1 MKRILISAAL
11 LAATTSA
18 LQAHTLDGIVKD
30 NKTGEPLIGTV
41 IRVKELPNVSTT
53 TGLDGTFTLHEL
65 PDKGKFTI
73 IVTYMS
79 YKTKEMVVDLAKD
92 YSKGGKDGKDGQF
105 TIAMDEDT
113 KQLGEVVVTGH
124 REYRSDRSAVETV
137 KNAGNVLNVMSQQ
150 SIQLSPDV
158 NVASVL
164 QRVSGVTMERDASG
178 EASYAILR
186 GMDKRYNYTLVNGV
200 KIPSP
205 DDKNRYIPLNIFPSD
220 LMDRLVVS
228 KSLTADMEGD
238 AAGGVVD
245 MVMKDAPSRF
255 QLQANAAIG
264 ATDYFW
270 KDGRNY
276 LTSNRSDY
284 THKAPYEAFG
294 SEYKAQMGSS
304 KDGSSQIGDF
314 KAGPTQLKSYSNPA
328 PNFIGGL
335 SIGNRF
341 WNDRLGVM
349 LAGSI
354 QNTFRGTER
363 TYNSVKMASGEQAM
377 YISNLHH
384 RYYSIHDLTAG
395 AHAKIDLTL
404 GNQLMPGAHKLEWYN
419 MYVRTNSKG
428 IRYNNGI
435 STEYIGADSY
445 TQDDEVRSTS
455 ITQTIFATNLKG
467 THHLSKDFTIDWSGI
482 FSQAKEEDPDRTYVT
497 LTNTVSTSSADVTA
511 SSDGSSDVDAVGG
524 SIWDTNKNIVKTL
537 PKSMER
543 RYQHNKDTDWAGY
556 INLSYDTHFANGVD
570 ALWKA
575 GAQYRCKERS
585 NRYYSY
591 IFNPADISQQL
602 NGNGLDQFAA
612 IDWVCKTPYS
622 QASQL
627 NYDSKEHIGG
637 AYAMV
642 TFRSNLGELNAG
654 FRAEH
659 TNQIYTMLQHF
670 RNMGQVGEQS
680 YWDYLPSASIK
691 WTPTKKM
698 NVRLSYYRS
707 INRPG
712 FYEIVPYQIQGE
724 EYQEKGN
731 PNLKRARI
739 DNIDL
744 RWEWFPSATEQV
756 LAGVFYKYLKDP
768 IEQVFVTSDGKI
780 GAGTDAYYLPD
791 NLGNAK
797 NMGFEIDV
805 IKYIRHFGLKANYT
819 YTHSEI
825 TTSKRE
831 YQEGSAEYKTGVTQT
846 RPLVN
851 QAPHTANLSLLYK
864 DTSHGWNAQLAA
876 SYTGTKLALVSPFK
890 DADQWDKAMFG
901 LDLSAEKQ
909 FKNGFSVFLK
919 ANNLLDAKRERFL
932 KTVNKSN
939 LEYEGQKSDKTI
951 VGTYQYG
958 RTFLLGVRYKL

>member
-1 MKRILISAAL
+1 MKRFLLSAAL
-11 LAATTSA
+11 LAAATSA
-18 LQAHTLDGIVKD
+18 IQAHTLDGIVKD

-73 IVTYMS
+73 IVSYMS
-79 YKTKEMVVDLAKD
+79 YKTREMVVDVAK
-92 YSKGGKDGKDGQF
+92 KDKVD
-105 TIAMDEDT
+105 IPMDEDL

-124 REYRSDRSAVETV
+124 REYRSDRSAIETV

-255 QLQANAAIG
+255 QIQANAAIG
-264 ATDYFW
+264 ASDYFW
-270 KDGRNY
+270 KDGRDY

-284 THKAPYEAFG
+284 TKKSPYEAFG
-294 SEYKAQMGSS
+294 KDYKAQMS
-304 KDGSSQIGDF
+304 DF
-314 KAGPTQLKSYSNPA
+314 KNGPVQLKSHSLPA

-349 LAGSI
+349 LAGSV
-354 QNTFRGTER
+354 QNVFRGTER

-377 YISNLHH
+377 YISNLQH

-395 AHAKIDLTL
+395 AHAKFDLTL
-404 GNQLMPGAHKLEWYN
+404 PGHKLEWYN

-428 IRYNNGI
+428 TRYNN
-435 STEYIGADSY
+435 SVNTEYIGADSY
-445 TQDDEVRSTS
+445 TQDDEVRSLST
-455 ITQTIFATNLKG
+455 TQSIFATNLKG
-467 THHLSKDFTIDWSGI
+467 THHLTKDFTIDWSGV

-497 LTNTVSTSSADVTA
+497 LTNTVSRKAENGGDVV
-511 SSDGSSDVDAVGG
+511 SG
-524 SIWDTNKNIVKTL
+524 SIWEGDKNITKTL
-537 PKSMER
+537 PKSAER
-543 RYQHNKDTDWAGY
+543 RFQHNKDTDWAGY
-556 INLSYDTHFANGVD
+556 INLSYDTRFANDVE

-575 GAQYRCKERS
+575 GAQYRRKERS

-591 IFNPADISQQL
+591 IFNPADISQRL
-602 NGNGLDQFAA
+602 DGNGIDQYAN

-642 TFRSNLGELNAG
+642 TLKSEVGELNAG

-691 WTPTKKM
+691 WTPTRKM

-744 RWEWFPSATEQV
+744 RWEWFPSKTEQI
-756 LAGVFYKYLKDP
+756 LAGVFYKYLKYP

-780 GAGTDAYYLPD
+780 GAGTDAYYMPD
-791 NLGNAK
+791 NLGNAR

-805 IKYIRHFGLKANYT
+805 IKYIRHFGVKANYT

-831 YQEGSAEYKTGVTQT
+831 YKEGSAEYKTGVTQT

-851 QAPHTANLSLLYK
+851 QAPHTANISLLYK
-864 DTSHGWNAQLAA
+864 DTENGWNAQLA
-876 SYTGTKLALVSPFK
+876 SSFTGTKLALVSPFK

-909 FKNGFSVFLK
+909 FKNGISIFFK
-919 ANNLLDAKRERFL
+919 ANNLLDAKRERYL

>member
-1 MKRILISAAL
+1 MSAAL
-11 LAATTSA
+11 LAASA
-18 LQAHTLDGIVKD
+18 TAIQAHTLDGIVKD

-41 IRVKELPNVSTT
+41 VRVKELPNVGTT
-53 TGLDGTFTLHEL
+53 TGLDGSFTLHEL
-65 PDKGKFTI
+65 PDKGKYTLVVSF
-73 IVTYMS
+73 MA
-79 YKTKEMVVDLAKD
+79 YKTKEIVVDVANDDKVD
-92 YSKGGKDGKDGQF
+92 
-105 TIAMDEDT
+105 IPMDEDL
-113 KQLGEVVVTGH
+113 KQLGEVVVTGR
-124 REYRSDRSAVETV
+124 REYRSDRSAVESV

-245 MVMKDAPSRF
+245 MVMKDAPSCF

-264 ATDYFW
+264 TTDYFW
-270 KDGRNY
+270 KDGRDY

-284 THKAPYEAFG
+284 TKKAPYEAFG
-294 SEYKAQMGSS
+294 SEYKASIS
-304 KDGSSQIGDF
+304 DF
-314 KAGPTQLKSYSNPA
+314 KNGPVQLKNHPMPA

-335 SIGNRF
+335 SVGNRF

-377 YISNLHH
+377 YISKLNH
-384 RYYSIHDLTAG
+384 RYYSIHDLTTG
-395 AHAKIDLTL
+395 VHAKVDLTL
-404 GNQLMPGAHKLEWYN
+404 PKHKIEWYN

-428 IRYNNGI
+428 VRYNNSIG
-435 STEYIGADSY
+435 TEYIGANSY
-445 TQDDEVRSTS
+445 TQDDEIRSLST
-455 ITQTIFATNLKG
+455 TQSIFATNLKG
-467 THHLSKDFTIDWSGI
+467 THHLTKNFTLDWSGI

-497 LTNTVSTSSADVTA
+497 LSNSVSTEANADGNIL
-511 SSDGSSDVDAVGG
+511 SGNL
-524 SIWDTNKNIVKTL
+524 WDTNKNITKTF
-537 PKSMER
+537 PKDAER
-543 RYQHNKDTDWAGY
+543 RFQHNKDTDWAGY
-556 INLSYDTHFANGVD
+556 INLTYDTHFANDVE

-575 GAQYRCKERS
+575 GAQYRRKERS

-591 IFNPADISQQL
+591 IFSPADNAQDL
-602 NGNGLDQFAA
+602 DGNGLEQFDNV
-612 IDWVCKTPYS
+612 DWVCKTPYS

-627 NYDSKEHIGG
+627 NYNSKEHIGG
-637 AYAMV
+637 AYTMV
-642 TFRSNLGELNAG
+642 TLKTKLGELIAG

-670 RNMGQVGEQS
+670 RNMGQTGEQS
-680 YWDYLPSASIK
+680 YWDYLPSASLK

-698 NVRLSYYRS
+698 NIRLSYYRS

-712 FYEIVPYQIQGE
+712 FYEIVPYQIMGE

-744 RWEWFPSATEQV
+744 RWEWFPSKTEQI

-780 GAGTDAYYLPD
+780 GAGTDAYYMPD

-805 IKYIRHFGLKANYT
+805 IKYIRHFGIKANYT
-819 YTHSEI
+819 YTYSKI

-831 YQEGSAEYKTGVTQT
+831 YKEGSAEYKSGVTQS

-851 QAPHTANLSLLYK
+851 QAPHTANISLLYK
-864 DTSHGWNAQLAA
+864 DTENGWNAQLA
-876 SYTGTKLALVSPFK
+876 SSFTGAKLALVSPFK

-909 FKNGFSVFLK
+909 FKNGFSIFFK
-919 ANNLLDAKRERFL
+919 ANNLLDAKRERYL
-932 KTVNKSN
+932 KTVNESNLQYADQKSN
-939 LEYEGQKSDKTI
+939 KTI
-951 VGTYQYG
+951 IGTYKYG

>member
-1 MKRILISAAL
+1 MKRFLLSAAL
-11 LAATTSA
+11 LAAATSA
-18 LQAHTLDGIVKD
+18 IQAHTLDGIVKD

-73 IVTYMS
+73 IVSYMS
-79 YKTKEMVVDLAKD
+79 YKTREMVVDVAKKNKVD
-92 YSKGGKDGKDGQF
+92 
-105 TIAMDEDT
+105 IPMDEDQ

-124 REYRSDRSAVETV
+124 REYRSDRSAIETV

-255 QLQANAAIG
+255 QIQANAAIG
-264 ATDYFW
+264 ASDYFW
-270 KDGRNY
+270 KDGRDY

-284 THKAPYEAFG
+284 TKKSPYEAFG
-294 SEYKAQMGSS
+294 KDYKAQMS
-304 KDGSSQIGDF
+304 DF
-314 KAGPTQLKSYSNPA
+314 KNGPVQLKSHSLPA

-349 LAGSI
+349 LAGSV
-354 QNTFRGTER
+354 QNVFRGTER

-377 YISNLHH
+377 YISNLQH
-384 RYYSIHDLTAG
+384 RYYSIHDLTTG

-404 GNQLMPGAHKLEWYN
+404 PGHKLEWYN

-428 IRYNNGI
+428 IRYNN
-435 STEYIGADSY
+435 SVNTEYIGADSY
-445 TQDDEVRSTS
+445 TQDDEVRSLST
-455 ITQTIFATNLKG
+455 TQSIFATNLKG
-467 THHLSKDFTIDWSGI
+467 THHLTKDFTIDWSGV

-497 LTNTVSTSSADVTA
+497 LTNTVSRKAEN
-511 SSDGSSDVDAVGG
+511 GGDAVSG
-524 SIWDTNKNIVKTL
+524 SILEGDILDGDIWEGDKNITKTL
-537 PKSMER
+537 PKSAER
-543 RYQHNKDTDWAGY
+543 RFQHNKDTDWAGY
-556 INLSYDTHFANGVD
+556 INLSYDTHFANSVE

-575 GAQYRCKERS
+575 GAQYRRKERS

-591 IFNPADISQQL
+591 IFNPAYISQRL
-602 NGNGLDQFAA
+602 DGNGIDQFAH
-612 IDWVCKTPYS
+612 IDWICKTPYS

-642 TFRSNLGELNAG
+642 TLKSEVGELNAG

-691 WTPTKKM
+691 WTPTRKM

-744 RWEWFPSATEQV
+744 RWEWFPSKTEQI

-780 GAGTDAYYLPD
+780 GAGTDAYYMPD

-805 IKYIRHFGLKANYT
+805 IKYIRHFGVKANYT

-851 QAPHTANLSLLYK
+851 QAPHTANISLLYK
-864 DTSHGWNAQLAA
+864 DTEHGWDAQLA
-876 SYTGTKLALVSPFK
+876 SSFTGTKLALVSPFK

-909 FKNGFSVFLK
+909 FKNGISIFFK
-919 ANNLLDAKRERFL
+919 ANNLLDAKRERYL

>member
-1 MKRILISAAL
+1 MKRFLFTAAL
-11 LAATTSA
+11 LTVATSA
-18 LQAHTLDGIVKD
+18 ITAHTLNGIVKD
-30 NKTGEPLIGTV
+30 HKTSEPLIGTV
-41 IRVKELPNVSTT
+41 IRVKELPSVSTT
-53 TGLDGTFTLHEL
+53 TGLDGTFTLREL
-65 PDKGKFTI
+65 PDRGRYTL
-73 IVTYMS
+73 VVSYMA
-79 YKTKEMVVDLAKD
+79 YKTREMVVDVAKD
-92 YSKGGKDGKDGQF
+92 YDKGSEKGKEGQLI
-105 TIAMDEDT
+105 IALDEDLQ
-113 KQLGEVVVTGH
+113 QLGEVVVTGR

-137 KNAGNVLNVMSQQ
+137 KNAASVLNVMSQQ

-205 DDKNRYIPLNIFPSD
+205 DDKNRYVPLNIFPSD

-245 MVMKDAPSRF
+245 MVMKDAPARF
-255 QLQANAAIG
+255 QLQANAAMG
-264 ATDYFW
+264 MSDYFW
-270 KDGRNY
+270 SGARDY
-276 LTSNRSDY
+276 LTTNRSDY
-284 THKAPYEAFG
+284 THRSPYEAFG
-294 SEYKAQMGSS
+294 SDYKASAS
-304 KDGSSQIGDF
+304 DF
-314 KAGPTQLKSYSNPA
+314 RNGPVQLKSHATPA

-335 SIGNRF
+335 SVGDRF
-341 WNDRLGVM
+341 WNNRIGVM
-349 LAGSI
+349 LAGSV

-377 YISNLHH
+377 YISTLNH
-384 RYYSIHDLTAG
+384 RYYSVHDFTAG
-395 AHAKIDLTL
+395 LHAKLDLSL
-404 GNQLMPGAHKLEWYN
+404 SNHKLEWYN

-428 IRYNNGI
+428 VRYNNGVN
-435 STEYIGADSY
+435 TEYISADSY
-445 TQDDEVRSTS
+445 TQDDELRSIS
-455 ITQTIFATNLKG
+455 STQSIFATNLKG
-467 THHLSKDFTIDWSGI
+467 THRLTDRFTVDWSGV
-482 FSQAKEEDPDRTYVT
+482 FSQARAEDPDRTYVT
-497 LTNTVSTSSADVTA
+497 LTNTVDRSAGA
-511 SSDGSSDVDAVGG
+511 EGDAVSGD
-524 SIWDTNKNIVKTL
+524 IWSQEKNILKTL
-537 PKSMER
+537 PKSAER
-543 RYQHNKDTDWAGY
+543 RFQHNKDTDWAGY
-556 INLSYDTHFANGVD
+556 INLAYDTRFGDKLD
-570 ALWKA
+570 ALWKV
-575 GAQYRCKERS
+575 GAQYRRKERS

-591 IFNPADISQQL
+591 VFNPADISQQL
-602 NGNGLDQFAA
+602 DGNGYEQFANV
-612 IDWVCKTPYS
+612 DWVCKTPYS

-637 AYAMV
+637 VYAMA
-642 TFRSNLGELNAG
+642 TLSSALGELNVG
-654 FRAEH
+654 LRAEH

-680 YWDYLPSASIK
+680 YWDYLPSASVK

-731 PNLKRARI
+731 PKLKRARI

-744 RWEWFPSATEQV
+744 RWEWFPSSTEQI
-756 LAGVFYKYLKDP
+756 LAGVFYKYLKNP

-780 GAGTDAYYLPD
+780 GAGTDAYYMPA

-805 IKYIRHFGLKANYT
+805 IKYIRHFGVKANYT

-825 TTSKRE
+825 TTSKRQ
-831 YQEGSAEYKTGVTQT
+831 YKEGSAEYKTGVTQT

-864 DTSHGWNAQLAA
+864 DTEHGWNAQLAA
-876 SYTGTKLALVSPFK
+876 SFTGTKLALVSPFK

-901 LDLSAEKQ
+901 LDFSAEKK
-909 FKNGFSVFLK
+909 FNNGISLFFK
-919 ANNLLDAKRERFL
+919 ANNLLDAKRERYL
-932 KTVNKSN
+932 KTVNQSN

-951 VGTYQYG
+951 VGTYRYG

>member
-1 MKRILISAAL
+1 MKRFLFTAAL
-11 LAATTSA
+11 LMAATSA
-18 LQAHTLDGIVKD
+18 ITAHTLDGIVKD
-30 NKTGEPLIGTV
+30 HKTGELLIGTV
-41 IRVKELPNVSTT
+41 IRVKELPSVSTT
-53 TGLDGTFTLHEL
+53 TGLDGTFTLREL
-65 PDKGKFTI
+65 PDRGRYTL
-73 IVTYMS
+73 VVSYMA
-79 YKTKEMVVDLAKD
+79 YKTREMVVDVAKD
-92 YSKGGKDGKDGQF
+92 YDKGSEKGKDGQLI
-105 TIAMDEDT
+105 IALDEDLQ
-113 KQLGEVVVTGH
+113 QLGEVVVTGR

-137 KNAGNVLNVMSQQ
+137 KNAASVLNVMSQQ

-164 QRVSGVTMERDASG
+164 QRVSGVTMEHDASG

-205 DDKNRYIPLNIFPSD
+205 DDKNRYVPLNIFPSD

-245 MVMKDAPSRF
+245 MVMKDAPTRF
-255 QLQANAAIG
+255 QLQANAAVG
-264 ATDYFW
+264 MSDYFW
-270 KDGRNY
+270 SGASDY
-276 LTSNRSDY
+276 LTTNRSDY
-284 THKAPYEAFG
+284 THRSPYEAFG
-294 SEYKAQMGSS
+294 SDYKASAS
-304 KDGSSQIGDF
+304 DF
-314 KAGPTQLKSYSNPA
+314 SNGPVQLKSHATPA

-335 SIGNRF
+335 SVGDRF
-341 WNDRLGVM
+341 WNNRIGVM
-349 LAGSI
+349 LAGSV

-377 YISNLHH
+377 YISTLNH
-384 RYYSIHDLTAG
+384 RYYSIHDFTAG
-395 AHAKIDLTL
+395 LHAKLDLSL
-404 GNQLMPGAHKLEWYN
+404 SNHKIEWYN
-419 MYVRTNSKG
+419 MYVHTNSKG
-428 IRYNNGI
+428 VRYNNGVN
-435 STEYIGADSY
+435 TEYISADSY
-445 TQDDEVRSTS
+445 TQDDELRSTS
-455 ITQTIFATNLKG
+455 STQSIFATNLKG
-467 THHLSKDFTIDWSGI
+467 THRLTDRFTVDWSGV
-482 FSQAKEEDPDRTYVT
+482 FSQARAEDPDRTYVT
-497 LTNTVSTSSADVTA
+497 LTNTVGRSAGA
-511 SSDGSSDVDAVGG
+511 EGDAVSGD
-524 SIWDTNKNIVKTL
+524 IWSQEKNILKTL
-537 PKSMER
+537 PKSAER
-543 RYQHNKDTDWAGY
+543 RFQHNKDTDWAGY
-556 INLSYDTHFANGVD
+556 INLAYDTRFGDKLD
-570 ALWKA
+570 ALWKV
-575 GAQYRCKERS
+575 GAQYRRKERS

-591 IFNPADISQQL
+591 VFNPADISQQL
-602 NGNGLDQFAA
+602 DGNGYEQFANV
-612 IDWVCKTPYS
+612 DWVCKTPYS

-637 AYAMV
+637 VYAMA
-642 TFRSNLGELNAG
+642 TLSSALGELNVG
-654 FRAEH
+654 LRAEH

-680 YWDYLPSASIK
+680 YWDYLPSASVK

-731 PNLKRARI
+731 PELKRARI

-744 RWEWFPSATEQV
+744 RWEWFPSSTEQI
-756 LAGVFYKYLKDP
+756 LAGVFYKYLKNP

-780 GAGTDAYYLPD
+780 GAGTDAYYMPA

-805 IKYIRHFGLKANYT
+805 IKYIRHFGVKANYT

-825 TTSKRE
+825 TTSKRQ
-831 YQEGSAEYKTGVTQT
+831 YKEGSAEYKTGVTQT

-864 DTSHGWNAQLAA
+864 DTEHGWNAQLAA
-876 SYTGTKLALVSPFK
+876 SFTGTKLALVSPFK

-901 LDLSAEKQ
+901 LDFSAEKK
-909 FKNGFSVFLK
+909 FHNGISLFFK
-919 ANNLLDAKRERFL
+919 ANNLLDAKRERYL
-932 KTVNKSN
+932 KTVNQSN

-951 VGTYQYG
+951 VGTYRYG

>member
-1 MKRILISAAL
+1 MKQFLLSAAL
-11 LAATTSA
+11 IAVSTTVAT
-18 LQAHTLDGIVKD
+18 AHTLDGIVKD
-30 NKTGEPLIGTV
+30 NRTGEPLIGSV
-41 IRVKELPNVSTT
+41 IEVKELPSVKTT
-53 TGLDGTFTLHEL
+53 TGLDGSFTLHEL
-65 PDKGKFTI
+65 PDKGRYTLVVRYI
-73 IVTYMS
+73 S
-79 YKTKEMVVDLAKD
+79 YKTREIPVDVSD
-92 YSKGGKDGKDGQF
+92 KGIVNI
-105 TIAMDEDT
+105 TLDEDSHE
-113 KQLGEVVVTGH
+113 LGEVVIKGH
-124 REYRSDRSAVETV
+124 KEYHSDRSAIDMEKT
-137 KNAGNVLNVMSQQ
+137 AGNVLNVMSQQ

-245 MVMKDAPSRF
+245 MVMKDAPSHF
-255 QLQANAAIG
+255 QIQANAAVG
-264 ATDYFW
+264 ASDYFW
-270 KDGRNY
+270 KDSRDY

-284 THKAPYEAFG
+284 THKAPYEVNG
-294 SEYKAQMGSS
+294 PEYKATTS
-304 KDGSSQIGDF
+304 DF
-314 KAGPTQLKSYSNPA
+314 ASGPTQISRHSMPA
-328 PNFIGGL
+328 PNFVGGL

-341 WNDRLGVM
+341 WKDRIGVM

-377 YISNLHH
+377 YIYSLQH

-395 AHAKIDLTL
+395 VHAKVDL
-404 GNQLMPGAHKLEWYN
+404 QLENNKFEWYN

-428 IRYNNGI
+428 VRYNN
-435 STEYIGADSY
+435 SVNTEYISSDSY
-445 TQDDEVRSTS
+445 TQDDETRSLS
-455 ITQTIFATNLKG
+455 QTQSIFATHIKG
-467 THHLSKDFTIDWSGI
+467 THHLTKDFTVDWAGI
-482 FSQAKEEDPDRTYVT
+482 FSQAKSEDPDRVYLS
-497 LTNTVSTSSADVTA
+497 LTNTIQSAEGV
-511 SSDGSSDVDAVGG
+511 DGSLWSG
-524 SIWDTNKNIVKTL
+524 NKNILKTM
-537 PKSMER
+537 PKNMER
-543 RYQHNKDTDWAGY
+543 RFQHNTDKDWAGY
-556 INLSYDTHFANGVD
+556 INLTYNTQLGNDIN

-575 GAQYRCKERS
+575 GAQYRRKERG

-591 IFNPADISQQL
+591 NFTPTDISQKL
-602 NGNGLDQFAA
+602 DGNGFDQFAA
-612 IDWVCKTPYS
+612 IDWTCKTPYS

-627 NYDSKEHIGG
+627 NYDSKEHIGA
-637 AYAMV
+637 AYIM
-642 TFRSNLGELNAG
+642 TTLKSRWGELNAG
-654 FRAEH
+654 LRAEH
-659 TNQIYTMLQHF
+659 TNQIYTMLQKF

-680 YWDYLPSASIK
+680 YWDWLPSASLK

-712 FYEIVPYQIQGE
+712 FYEIVPYQIMGE

-739 DNIDL
+739 DNVDL

-756 LAGVFYKYLKDP
+756 LVGVFYKYLQDP
-768 IEQVFVTSDGKI
+768 IEQVFVAADGKLGS
-780 GAGTDAYYLPD
+780 GADAYYMPD

-797 NMGFEIDV
+797 NYGFEIDV
-805 IKYIRHFGLKANYT
+805 VKYIRHFGIKANYT
-819 YTHSEI
+819 YTHSRI

-831 YQEGSAEYKTGVTQT
+831 YKEGSAEYKTGVTQS

-864 DTSHGWNAQLAA
+864 DTNYGWNAQLAA

-901 LDLSAEKQ
+901 LDFSMEKK
-909 FKNGFSVFLK
+909 FPCGVSVFLK
-919 ANNLLDAKRERFL
+919 ANNLLDAKRERYL
-932 KTVNKSN
+932 KTVNQSN
-939 LEYEGQKSDKTI
+939 IEYEGQSSDKTI
-951 VGTYQYG
+951 VGTYKYG
-958 RTFLLGVRYKL
+958 RTYLVGVRVKI

>member
-1 MKRILISAAL
+1 MKQFLLSATLIAVSTTV
-11 LAATTSA
+11 AT
-18 LQAHTLDGIVKD
+18 AHTLDGIVKD
-30 NKTGEPLIGTV
+30 NRTGEPLIGSV
-41 IRVKELPNVSTT
+41 IEVKELPSVKTT
-53 TGLDGTFTLHEL
+53 TGLDGSFTLHEL
-65 PDKGKFTI
+65 PDKGRYTLVVRYI
-73 IVTYMS
+73 S
-79 YKTKEMVVDLAKD
+79 YKTREIPVDVSD
-92 YSKGGKDGKDGQF
+92 KGIVNI
-105 TIAMDEDT
+105 TLDEDSHE
-113 KQLGEVVVTGH
+113 LGEVVIKGH
-124 REYRSDRSAVETV
+124 KEYHSDRSAIDMEKT
-137 KNAGNVLNVMSQQ
+137 ADNVLNVMSQQ

-158 NVASVL
+158 NVATVL

-245 MVMKDAPSRF
+245 MVMKDAPSHF
-255 QLQANAAIG
+255 QIQANAALG
-264 ATDYFW
+264 ASDYFW
-270 KDGRNY
+270 KDSRDY

-284 THKAPYEAFG
+284 THKAPYEVNG
-294 SEYKAQMGSS
+294 PEYKATTS
-304 KDGSSQIGDF
+304 DF
-314 KAGPTQLKSYSNPA
+314 ASGPTQISRHSMPA
-328 PNFIGGL
+328 PNFVGGL

-341 WNDRLGVM
+341 WKDRIGVM

-377 YISNLHH
+377 YIYSLQH

-395 AHAKIDLTL
+395 VHAKVDL
-404 GNQLMPGAHKLEWYN
+404 QLENNKFEWYN

-428 IRYNNGI
+428 VRYNN
-435 STEYIGADSY
+435 SVNTEYISSDSY
-445 TQDDEVRSTS
+445 TQDDETRSLS
-455 ITQTIFATNLKG
+455 QTQSIFATHIKG
-467 THHLSKDFTIDWSGI
+467 THHLTKDFTVDWAGI
-482 FSQAKEEDPDRTYVT
+482 FSQAKSEDPDRVYLS
-497 LTNTVSTSSADVTA
+497 LTNTIQSAEGV
-511 SSDGSSDVDAVGG
+511 DGSLWSG
-524 SIWDTNKNIVKTL
+524 NKNILKTM
-537 PKSMER
+537 PKNMER
-543 RYQHNKDTDWAGY
+543 RFQHNTDKDWAGY
-556 INLSYDTHFANGVD
+556 INLTYNTQLGNDIN

-575 GAQYRCKERS
+575 GAQYRRKERG
-585 NRYYSY
+585 NRFYSY
-591 IFNPADISQQL
+591 NFTPTDISQKL
-602 NGNGLDQFAA
+602 DGNGFDQFAA
-612 IDWVCKTPYS
+612 IDWTCKTPYS

-627 NYDSKEHIGG
+627 NYDSKEHIGA
-637 AYAMV
+637 AYIM
-642 TFRSNLGELNAG
+642 TTLKSRWGELNAG
-654 FRAEH
+654 LRAEH
-659 TNQIYTMLQHF
+659 TNQIYTMLQKF

-680 YWDYLPSASIK
+680 YWDWLPSASLK

-712 FYEIVPYQIQGE
+712 FYEIVPYQIMGE

-739 DNIDL
+739 DNVDL

-756 LAGVFYKYLKDP
+756 LAGVFYKYLQDP
-768 IEQVFVTSDGKI
+768 IEQVFVAADGKLGS
-780 GAGTDAYYLPD
+780 GADAYYMPD

-797 NMGFEIDV
+797 NYGFEIDV
-805 IKYIRHFGLKANYT
+805 VKYIRHFGIKANYT
-819 YTHSEI
+819 YTHSTI
-825 TTSKRE
+825 TTTKRE
-831 YQEGSAEYKTGVTQT
+831 YKEGSAEYKTGVTQT

-864 DTSHGWNAQLAA
+864 DTNYGWNAQLAA

-901 LDLSAEKQ
+901 LDFSMEKK
-909 FKNGFSVFLK
+909 FTCGVSVFLK
-919 ANNLLDAKRERFL
+919 ANNLLDAKRERYL
-932 KTVNKSN
+932 KTVNHSN
-939 LEYEGQKSDKTI
+939 LEYEGQSSDKTI
-951 VGTYQYG
+951 VGTYKYG
-958 RTFLLGVRYKL
+958 RTYLVGVRVKI

>member
-1 MKRILISAAL
+1 MKQFLLSAAL
-11 LAATTSA
+11 IAVSTTVAT
-18 LQAHTLDGIVKD
+18 AHTLDGIVKD
-30 NKTGEPLIGTV
+30 NRTGEPLIGSV
-41 IRVKELPNVSTT
+41 IEVKELPSVKTT
-53 TGLDGTFTLHEL
+53 TGLDGSFTLHEL
-65 PDKGKFTI
+65 PDKGRYTLVVRYI
-73 IVTYMS
+73 S
-79 YKTKEMVVDLAKD
+79 YKTREIPVDVSD
-92 YSKGGKDGKDGQF
+92 KGIVNI
-105 TIAMDEDT
+105 TLDEDSHE
-113 KQLGEVVVTGH
+113 LGEVVIKGH
-124 REYRSDRSAVETV
+124 KEYHSDRSAIDMEKT
-137 KNAGNVLNVMSQQ
+137 AGNVLNVMSQQ

-158 NVASVL
+158 NVATVL

-245 MVMKDAPSRF
+245 MVMKDAPSHF
-255 QLQANAAIG
+255 QIQANAAVG
-264 ATDYFW
+264 ASDYFW
-270 KDGRNY
+270 KDSRDY

-284 THKAPYEAFG
+284 THKAPYEVNG
-294 SEYKAQMGSS
+294 PEYKATTS
-304 KDGSSQIGDF
+304 DF
-314 KAGPTQLKSYSNPA
+314 ASGPTQISRHSMPA
-328 PNFIGGL
+328 PNFVGGL

-341 WNDRLGVM
+341 WKDRIGMM

-377 YISNLHH
+377 YIYSLQH

-395 AHAKIDLTL
+395 VHAKVDL
-404 GNQLMPGAHKLEWYN
+404 QLENNKFEWYN

-428 IRYNNGI
+428 VRYNN
-435 STEYIGADSY
+435 SVNTEYISSDSY
-445 TQDDEVRSTS
+445 TQDDETRSLS
-455 ITQTIFATNLKG
+455 QTQSIFATHIKG
-467 THHLSKDFTIDWSGI
+467 THHLTKDFTVDWAGI
-482 FSQAKEEDPDRTYVT
+482 FSQAKSEDPDRVYLS
-497 LTNTVSTSSADVTA
+497 LTNTIHSAEGV
-511 SSDGSSDVDAVGG
+511 DGSLWSG
-524 SIWDTNKNIVKTL
+524 NKNILKTM
-537 PKSMER
+537 PKNMER
-543 RYQHNKDTDWAGY
+543 RFQHNTDKDWAGY
-556 INLSYDTHFANGVD
+556 INLAYNSQLGNNIN
-570 ALWKA
+570 ALWKT
-575 GAQYRCKERS
+575 GAQYRRKERG

-591 IFNPADISQQL
+591 NFTPTDISQKL
-602 NGNGLDQFAA
+602 DGNGFDQFAA
-612 IDWVCKTPYS
+612 IDWTCKTPYS

-627 NYDSKEHIGG
+627 NYDSKEHIGA
-637 AYAMV
+637 AYIM
-642 TFRSNLGELNAG
+642 TTLKSRWGELNAG
-654 FRAEH
+654 LRAEH
-659 TNQIYTMLQHF
+659 TNQIYTMLQKF

-680 YWDYLPSASIK
+680 YWDWLPSASLK

-712 FYEIVPYQIQGE
+712 FYEIVPYQIMGE

-739 DNIDL
+739 DNVDL

-756 LAGVFYKYLKDP
+756 LAGVFYKYLQDP
-768 IEQVFVTSDGKI
+768 IEQVFVAADGKLGS
-780 GAGTDAYYLPD
+780 GADAYYMPD

-797 NMGFEIDV
+797 NYGFEIDV
-805 IKYIRHFGLKANYT
+805 VKYIRHFGIKANYT
-819 YTHSEI
+819 YTHSTI
-825 TTSKRE
+825 TTTKRE
-831 YQEGSAEYKTGVTQT
+831 YKEGSAEYKTGVTQT

-864 DTSHGWNAQLAA
+864 DTNYGWNAQLAA

-901 LDLSAEKQ
+901 LDFSMEKK
-909 FKNGFSVFLK
+909 FPCGVSVFLK
-919 ANNLLDAKRERFL
+919 ANNLLDAKRERYL
-932 KTVNKSN
+932 KTVNHSN
-939 LEYEGQKSDKTI
+939 LEYEGQSSDKTI
-951 VGTYQYG
+951 VGTYKYG
-958 RTFLLGVRYKL
+958 RTYLVGVRVKI

>member
-1 MKRILISAAL
+1 MKRLFMSAAL
-11 LAATTSA
+11 LAASA
-18 LQAHTLDGIVKD
+18 TAIQAHTLDGIVKD

-41 IRVKELPNVSTT
+41 VRVKELPNVGTT
-53 TGLDGTFTLHEL
+53 TGLDGSFTLHEL
-65 PDKGKFTI
+65 PDKGKYTLVVSF
-73 IVTYMS
+73 MA
-79 YKTKEMVVDLAKD
+79 YKTKEIVVDVANDDKVD
-92 YSKGGKDGKDGQF
+92 
-105 TIAMDEDT
+105 IPMDEDL
-113 KQLGEVVVTGH
+113 KQLGEVVVTGR
-124 REYRSDRSAVETV
+124 REYRSDHSAVESV

-186 GMDKRYNYTLVNGV
+186 GMDKRYNYTLVNGI

-228 KSLTADMEGD
+228 KSLTPDMEGD

-264 ATDYFW
+264 TTDYFW
-270 KDGRNY
+270 KDGRDY

-284 THKAPYEAFG
+284 TKKAPYEAFG
-294 SEYKAQMGSS
+294 SEYKASMS
-304 KDGSSQIGDF
+304 DF
-314 KAGPTQLKSYSNPA
+314 KNGSMQLKSHSMPA

-335 SIGNRF
+335 SVGNRF

-377 YISNLHH
+377 YISKLNH
-384 RYYSIHDLTAG
+384 RYYSIHDLTTG
-395 AHAKIDLTL
+395 VHAKVDLTL
-404 GNQLMPGAHKLEWYN
+404 PKHKIEWYN

-428 IRYNNGI
+428 VRYNNSIG
-435 STEYIGADSY
+435 TEYIGANSY
-445 TQDDEVRSTS
+445 TQDDEIRSLST
-455 ITQTIFATNLKG
+455 TQSIFATNLKG
-467 THHLSKDFTIDWSGI
+467 THHLTKNFTLDWSGI

-497 LTNTVSTSSADVTA
+497 LSNSVSTEADA
-511 SSDGSSDVDAVGG
+511 DGNILSGNL
-524 SIWDTNKNIVKTL
+524 WDSNKNITKTF
-537 PKSMER
+537 PKDAER
-543 RYQHNKDTDWAGY
+543 RFQHNKDTDWAGY
-556 INLSYDTHFANGVD
+556 INLTYDTHFANDVE

-575 GAQYRCKERS
+575 GAQYRRKERS

-591 IFNPADISQQL
+591 IFSPADNAQDL
-602 NGNGLDQFAA
+602 DGNGLEQFDNV
-612 IDWVCKTPYS
+612 DWVCKTPYS

-642 TFRSNLGELNAG
+642 TLKTKLGELIAG

-670 RNMGQVGEQS
+670 RNMGQTGEQS
-680 YWDYLPSASIK
+680 YWDYLPSASLK
-691 WTPTKKM
+691 WTPTKNM
-698 NVRLSYYRS
+698 NIRLSYYRS

-712 FYEIVPYQIQGE
+712 FYEIVPYQIMGE

-744 RWEWFPSATEQV
+744 RWEWFPSKTEQI

-780 GAGTDAYYLPD
+780 GAGTDAYYMPD

-805 IKYIRHFGLKANYT
+805 IKYIRHFGIKANYT
-819 YTHSEI
+819 YTYSKI

-831 YQEGSAEYKTGVTQT
+831 YKEGSAEYKSGVTQS

-851 QAPHTANLSLLYK
+851 QAPHTANISLLYK
-864 DTSHGWNAQLAA
+864 DTENGWNAQLA
-876 SYTGTKLALVSPFK
+876 SSFTGAKLALVSPFK

-901 LDLSAEKQ
+901 IDLSAEKQ
-909 FKNGFSVFLK
+909 FKNGFSIFFK
-919 ANNLLDAKRERFL
+919 ANNLLDAKRERYL
-932 KTVNKSN
+932 KTVNESN

>member
-1 MKRILISAAL
+1 M
-11 LAATTSA
+11 
-18 LQAHTLDGIVKD
+18 
-30 NKTGEPLIGTV
+30 
-41 IRVKELPNVSTT
+41 
-53 TGLDGTFTLHEL
+53 
-65 PDKGKFTI
+65 PDKGRYTLVVRYI
-73 IVTYMS
+73 S
-79 YKTKEMVVDLAKD
+79 YKTREIPVDVSD
-92 YSKGGKDGKDGQF
+92 KGIVNI
-105 TIAMDEDT
+105 TLDEDSHE
-113 KQLGEVVVTGH
+113 LGEVVIKGH
-124 REYRSDRSAVETV
+124 KEYHSDRSAIDMEKT
-137 KNAGNVLNVMSQQ
+137 AGNMLNVMSQQ

-158 NVASVL
+158 NVATVL

-205 DDKNRYIPLNIFPSD
+205 DDKNRYIPLNIFPSA

-238 AAGGVVD
+238 AVGGVVD
-245 MVMKDAPSRF
+245 MVMKDAPSHF
-255 QLQANAAIG
+255 KIQANAAVG
-264 ATDYFW
+264 ASDYFW
-270 KDGRNY
+270 KDSRDY

-284 THKAPYEAFG
+284 THKAPYEVNG
-294 SEYKAQMGSS
+294 PEYKATTS
-304 KDGSSQIGDF
+304 DF
-314 KAGPTQLKSYSNPA
+314 ASGPTQISRHSMPA
-328 PNFIGGL
+328 PNFVGGL

-341 WNDRLGVM
+341 WKDRIGVM

-377 YISNLHH
+377 YIYSLQH

-395 AHAKIDLTL
+395 VHAKVDL
-404 GNQLMPGAHKLEWYN
+404 QLENNKFEWYN

-428 IRYNNGI
+428 VRYNN
-435 STEYIGADSY
+435 SVNTEYISSDSY
-445 TQDDEVRSTS
+445 TQDDETRSLS
-455 ITQTIFATNLKG
+455 QTQSIFATHIKG
-467 THHLSKDFTIDWSGI
+467 THHLTKDFTVDWAGI
-482 FSQAKEEDPDRTYVT
+482 FSQAKSEDPDRVYLS
-497 LTNTVSTSSADVTA
+497 LTNTIQSADGV
-511 SSDGSSDVDAVGG
+511 DGSLWSG
-524 SIWDTNKNIVKTL
+524 NKNILKTM
-537 PKSMER
+537 PKNMER
-543 RYQHNKDTDWAGY
+543 RFQHNTDKDWAGY
-556 INLSYDTHFANGVD
+556 INLTYNTQLGNDIN

-575 GAQYRCKERS
+575 GVQYRRKERG

-591 IFNPADISQQL
+591 NFTPTDISQKL
-602 NGNGLDQFAA
+602 DGNGFDQFAT
-612 IDWVCKTPYS
+612 IDWTCKTPYS

-627 NYDSKEHIGG
+627 NYDSKEHIGA
-637 AYAMV
+637 AYIM
-642 TFRSNLGELNAG
+642 TTLKSRWGELNAG
-654 FRAEH
+654 LRAEH
-659 TNQIYTMLQHF
+659 TNQIYTMLQKF

-680 YWDYLPSASIK
+680 YWDWLPSASLK

-712 FYEIVPYQIQGE
+712 FYEIVPYQIMGE

-739 DNIDL
+739 DNVDL

-756 LAGVFYKYLKDP
+756 LAGVFYKYLQDP
-768 IEQVFVTSDGKI
+768 IEQVFVAADGKLGS
-780 GAGTDAYYLPD
+780 GADAYYMPD

-797 NMGFEIDV
+797 NYGFEIDV
-805 IKYIRHFGLKANYT
+805 VKYIRHFGIKANYT
-819 YTHSEI
+819 YTHSRI

-831 YQEGSAEYKTGVTQT
+831 YKEGSAEYKTGVTQT

-864 DTSHGWNAQLAA
+864 DTNYGWNAQLAA

-901 LDLSAEKQ
+901 LDFSMEKK
-909 FKNGFSVFLK
+909 FPCGVSVFLK
-919 ANNLLDAKRERFL
+919 ANNLLDAKRERYL
-932 KTVNKSN
+932 KTVNQSN
-939 LEYEGQKSDKTI
+939 IEYEGQSSDKTI
-951 VGTYQYG
+951 VETYKYG
-958 RTFLLGVRYKL
+958 RTYLVGVRVKI

>member
-1 MKRILISAAL
+1 
-11 LAATTSA
+11 
-18 LQAHTLDGIVKD
+18 
-30 NKTGEPLIGTV
+30 
-41 IRVKELPNVSTT
+41 
-53 TGLDGTFTLHEL
+53 
-65 PDKGKFTI
+65 
-73 IVTYMS
+73 MS
-79 YKTKEMVVDLAKD
+79 YKTREMVVDVAK
-92 YSKGGKDGKDGQF
+92 KDKVD
-105 TIAMDEDT
+105 IPMDEDQ

-124 REYRSDRSAVETV
+124 REYRSDRSAIETV

-255 QLQANAAIG
+255 QIQANAAIG
-264 ATDYFW
+264 ASDYFW
-270 KDGRNY
+270 KDGRDY

-284 THKAPYEAFG
+284 TKKSPYEAFG
-294 SEYKAQMGSS
+294 KDYKAQMS
-304 KDGSSQIGDF
+304 DF
-314 KAGPTQLKSYSNPA
+314 KNGPVQLKSHSLPA

-349 LAGSI
+349 LAGSV
-354 QNTFRGTER
+354 QNVFRGTER

-377 YISNLHH
+377 YISNLQH

-404 GNQLMPGAHKLEWYN
+404 PGHKLEWYN

-428 IRYNNGI
+428 TRYNN
-435 STEYIGADSY
+435 SVNTEYFGADSY
-445 TQDDEVRSTS
+445 TQDDEVRSLST
-455 ITQTIFATNLKG
+455 TQSIFATNLKG
-467 THHLSKDFTIDWSGI
+467 THHLTKDFTIDWSGV

-497 LTNTVSTSSADVTA
+497 LTNTVSRKAEN
-511 SSDGSSDVDAVGG
+511 GGDAVSG
-524 SIWDTNKNIVKTL
+524 SILDGDILEGDIWEGDKNITKTL
-537 PKSMER
+537 PKSAER
-543 RYQHNKDTDWAGY
+543 RFQHNKDTDWAGY
-556 INLSYDTHFANGVD
+556 INLSYDTHFANDVE

-575 GAQYRCKERS
+575 GAQYRRKDRS

-591 IFNPADISQQL
+591 IFNPADISQRL
-602 NGNGLDQFAA
+602 DGNGIDQYAN

-642 TFRSNLGELNAG
+642 TLKSEVGELNAG

-691 WTPTKKM
+691 WTPTRKM

-744 RWEWFPSATEQV
+744 RWEWFPSKTEQI

-780 GAGTDAYYLPD
+780 GAGTDAYYMPD

-797 NMGFEIDV
+797 NMGFEIDL
-805 IKYIRHFGLKANYT
+805 IKYIRHFGVKANYT

-831 YQEGSAEYKTGVTQT
+831 YKEGSAEYKSGVTQT

-851 QAPHTANLSLLYK
+851 QAPHTANISLLYK
-864 DTSHGWNAQLAA
+864 DTENGWNAQLA
-876 SYTGTKLALVSPFK
+876 SSFTGTKLALVSPFK

-909 FKNGFSVFLK
+909 FKNGFSIFFK
-919 ANNLLDAKRERFL
+919 ANNLLDAKRERYL

>member
-1 MKRILISAAL
+1 MKRLFMSAAL
-11 LAATTSA
+11 LAASA
-18 LQAHTLDGIVKD
+18 TAIQAHTLDGIVKD

-41 IRVKELPNVSTT
+41 VRVKELPNVGTT
-53 TGLDGTFTLHEL
+53 TGLDGSFTLHEL
-65 PDKGKFTI
+65 PDKGKYTLVVSF
-73 IVTYMS
+73 MA
-79 YKTKEMVVDLAKD
+79 YKTKEIVVDVANDDKVD
-92 YSKGGKDGKDGQF
+92 
-105 TIAMDEDT
+105 IPMDEDL
-113 KQLGEVVVTGH
+113 KQLGEVVVTGR
-124 REYRSDRSAVETV
+124 REYRSDRSAVESV

-150 SIQLSPDV
+150 SILLSPDV

-245 MVMKDAPSRF
+245 MVMKDAPSCF

-264 ATDYFW
+264 TTDYFW
-270 KDGRNY
+270 KDGRDY

-284 THKAPYEAFG
+284 TKKAPYEAFG
-294 SEYKAQMGSS
+294 SEYKASMS
-304 KDGSSQIGDF
+304 DF
-314 KAGPTQLKSYSNPA
+314 KNGPMQLKSHSMPA

-335 SIGNRF
+335 SVGNRF

-377 YISNLHH
+377 YISKLNH
-384 RYYSIHDLTAG
+384 RYYSIHDLTTG
-395 AHAKIDLTL
+395 VHAKVDLTL
-404 GNQLMPGAHKLEWYN
+404 PKHKIEWYN
-419 MYVRTNSKG
+419 MYVRINSKG
-428 IRYNNGI
+428 VRYNNSIG
-435 STEYIGADSY
+435 TEYIGANSY
-445 TQDDEVRSTS
+445 TQDDEIRSLST
-455 ITQTIFATNLKG
+455 TQSIFATNLKG
-467 THHLSKDFTIDWSGI
+467 THHLTKNFTLDWSGI

-497 LTNTVSTSSADVTA
+497 LSNSVSTEADA
-511 SSDGSSDVDAVGG
+511 DGNILSGNL
-524 SIWDTNKNIVKTL
+524 WDSNKNITKTF
-537 PKSMER
+537 PKDAER
-543 RYQHNKDTDWAGY
+543 RFQHNMDTDWAGY
-556 INLSYDTHFANGVD
+556 INLTYDTHFANDVE

-575 GAQYRCKERS
+575 GAQYRRKERS

-591 IFNPADISQQL
+591 IFSPADNAQDL
-602 NGNGLDQFAA
+602 DGNGLEQFDNV
-612 IDWVCKTPYS
+612 DWVCKTPYS

-642 TFRSNLGELNAG
+642 TLKIKLGELIAG

-670 RNMGQVGEQS
+670 RNMGQTGEQS
-680 YWDYLPSASIK
+680 YWDYLPSASLK
-691 WTPTKKM
+691 WTPTKNM
-698 NVRLSYYRS
+698 NIRLSYYRS

-712 FYEIVPYQIQGE
+712 FYEIVPYQIMGE

-744 RWEWFPSATEQV
+744 RWEWFPSKTEQI

-780 GAGTDAYYLPD
+780 GAGTDAYYMPD

-805 IKYIRHFGLKANYT
+805 IKYIRHFGIKANYT
-819 YTHSEI
+819 YTYSKI

-831 YQEGSAEYKTGVTQT
+831 YKEGSAEYKSGVTQS

-851 QAPHTANLSLLYK
+851 QAPHTANISLLYK
-864 DTSHGWNAQLAA
+864 DTENGWNAQLA
-876 SYTGTKLALVSPFK
+876 SSFTGAKLALVSPFK
-890 DADQWDKAMFG
+890 DADQWEKAMFG
-901 LDLSAEKQ
+901 IDLSAEKQ
-909 FKNGFSVFLK
+909 FKNGFSIFFK
-919 ANNLLDAKRERFL
+919 ANNLLDAKRERYL
-932 KTVNKSN
+932 KTVNESNLQYADQKSN
-939 LEYEGQKSDKTI
+939 KTI
-951 VGTYQYG
+951 IGTYKYG

>member
-1 MKRILISAAL
+1 MKRLFMSAAL
-11 LAATTSA
+11 LAASA
-18 LQAHTLDGIVKD
+18 TAIQAHTLDGIVKD

-41 IRVKELPNVSTT
+41 VRVKELPNVGTT
-53 TGLDGTFTLHEL
+53 TGLDGSFTLHEL
-65 PDKGKFTI
+65 PDKGKYTLVVSF
-73 IVTYMS
+73 MA
-79 YKTKEMVVDLAKD
+79 YKTKEIVVDVANDDKVD
-92 YSKGGKDGKDGQF
+92 
-105 TIAMDEDT
+105 IPMDEDL
-113 KQLGEVVVTGH
+113 KQLGEVVVTGR

-186 GMDKRYNYTLVNGV
+186 GMDKRYNYTLVNGI

-245 MVMKDAPSRF
+245 MVMKDAPSCF

-264 ATDYFW
+264 TTDYFW
-270 KDGRNY
+270 KDGRDY

-284 THKAPYEAFG
+284 TKKAPYEAFG
-294 SEYKAQMGSS
+294 SEYKASMS
-304 KDGSSQIGDF
+304 DF
-314 KAGPTQLKSYSNPA
+314 KNGPMQLKSHSMPA

-335 SIGNRF
+335 SVGNRF

-377 YISNLHH
+377 YISKLNH
-384 RYYSIHDLTAG
+384 RYYSIHDLTTG
-395 AHAKIDLTL
+395 VHAKVDLTL
-404 GNQLMPGAHKLEWYN
+404 PKHKIEWYN

-428 IRYNNGI
+428 VRYNNSIG
-435 STEYIGADSY
+435 TEYIGANSY
-445 TQDDEVRSTS
+445 TQDDEIRSLST
-455 ITQTIFATNLKG
+455 TQSIFATNLKG
-467 THHLSKDFTIDWSGI
+467 THPLTKNFTLDWSGI

-497 LTNTVSTSSADVTA
+497 LSNSVSTEADA
-511 SSDGSSDVDAVGG
+511 EGNILSGNL
-524 SIWDTNKNIVKTL
+524 WDTNKNITKTF
-537 PKSMER
+537 PKDAER
-543 RYQHNKDTDWAGY
+543 RFQHNMDTDWAGY
-556 INLSYDTHFANGVD
+556 INLTYDTHFANDVE

-575 GAQYRCKERS
+575 GAQYRRKERS

-591 IFNPADISQQL
+591 IFSPADNAQDL
-602 NGNGLDQFAA
+602 DGNGLEQFDNV
-612 IDWVCKTPYS
+612 DWVCKTPYS

-642 TFRSNLGELNAG
+642 TLKTKLGELIAG

-670 RNMGQVGEQS
+670 RNMGQTGEQS
-680 YWDYLPSASIK
+680 YWDYLPSASLK

-698 NVRLSYYRS
+698 NIRLSYYRS

-712 FYEIVPYQIQGE
+712 FYEIVPYQIMGE

-744 RWEWFPSATEQV
+744 RWEWFPSKTEQI

-780 GAGTDAYYLPD
+780 GAGTDAYYMPD
-791 NLGNAK
+791 NLGNSK

-805 IKYIRHFGLKANYT
+805 IKYIRHFGIKANYT
-819 YTHSEI
+819 YTYSKI

-831 YQEGSAEYKTGVTQT
+831 YKEGSAEYKSGVTQS

-851 QAPHTANLSLLYK
+851 QAPHTANISLLYK
-864 DTSHGWNAQLAA
+864 DTENGWNAQLA
-876 SYTGTKLALVSPFK
+876 SSFTGAKLALVSPFK
-890 DADQWDKAMFG
+890 DADQWEKAMFG

-909 FKNGFSVFLK
+909 FKNGFSIFFK
-919 ANNLLDAKRERFL
+919 ANNLLDAKRERYL
-932 KTVNKSN
+932 KTVNESN

>member
-1 MKRILISAAL
+1 MKRLFMSAAL
-11 LAATTSA
+11 LAASA
-18 LQAHTLDGIVKD
+18 TAIQAHTLDGIVKD

-41 IRVKELPNVSTT
+41 IRVKELPNVGTT
-53 TGLDGTFTLHEL
+53 TGLDGSFTLHEL
-65 PDKGKFTI
+65 PDKGKYTLVVSF
-73 IVTYMS
+73 MA
-79 YKTKEMVVDLAKD
+79 YKTKEIVVDVANDDKVD
-92 YSKGGKDGKDGQF
+92 
-105 TIAMDEDT
+105 IPMDEDL
-113 KQLGEVVVTGH
+113 KQLGEVVVTGR

-245 MVMKDAPSRF
+245 MVMKDAPSCF

-264 ATDYFW
+264 TTDYFW
-270 KDGRNY
+270 KDGRDY
-276 LTSNRSDY
+276 ITSNRSDY
-284 THKAPYEAFG
+284 TKKAPYEAFG
-294 SEYKAQMGSS
+294 SEYKASMS
-304 KDGSSQIGDF
+304 DF
-314 KAGPTQLKSYSNPA
+314 KNGPVQLKSHSMPA

-335 SIGNRF
+335 SVGNRF
-341 WNDRLGVM
+341 WNDRLGVI

-377 YISNLHH
+377 YISKLNH
-384 RYYSIHDLTAG
+384 RYYSIHDLTTG

-404 GNQLMPGAHKLEWYN
+404 PGHKIEWYN

-428 IRYNNGI
+428 VRYNNSIG
-435 STEYIGADSY
+435 TEYIGANSY
-445 TQDDEVRSTS
+445 TQDDEIRSLST
-455 ITQTIFATNLKG
+455 TQSIFATNLKG
-467 THHLSKDFTIDWSGI
+467 THHLTKNFTLDWSGI

-497 LTNTVSTSSADVTA
+497 LSNSVSTEADA
-511 SSDGSSDVDAVGG
+511 DGNILSGNL
-524 SIWDTNKNIVKTL
+524 WDTNKNITKTF
-537 PKSMER
+537 PKDAER
-543 RYQHNKDTDWAGY
+543 RFQHNMDTDWAGY
-556 INLSYDTHFANGVD
+556 INLTYDTHFANDVE

-575 GAQYRCKERS
+575 GAQYRRKERC

-591 IFNPADISQQL
+591 IFSPADNAQDL
-602 NGNGLDQFAA
+602 DGNGLEQFDNV
-612 IDWVCKTPYS
+612 DWVCKTPYS

-642 TFRSNLGELNAG
+642 TLKTKLGELIAG

-670 RNMGQVGEQS
+670 RNMGQIGEQS
-680 YWDYLPSASIK
+680 YWDYLPSASLK
-691 WTPTKKM
+691 WTPTKNM
-698 NVRLSYYRS
+698 NIRLSYYRS

-712 FYEIVPYQIQGE
+712 FYEIVPYQIMGE

-744 RWEWFPSATEQV
+744 RWEWFPSKTEQI

-780 GAGTDAYYLPD
+780 GAGTDAYYMPD

-805 IKYIRHFGLKANYT
+805 IKYIRHFGIKANYT
-819 YTHSEI
+819 YTYSKI

-831 YQEGSAEYKTGVTQT
+831 YKEGSAEYKSGVTQS

-851 QAPHTANLSLLYK
+851 QAPHTANISLLYK
-864 DTSHGWNAQLAA
+864 DTENGWNAQLA
-876 SYTGTKLALVSPFK
+876 SSFTGAKLALVSPFK

-909 FKNGFSVFLK
+909 FKNGFSIFFK
-919 ANNLLDAKRERFL
+919 ANNLLDAKRERYL
-932 KTVNKSN
+932 KTVNESN

>member
-1 MKRILISAAL
+1 MKQFLLSAAL
-11 LAATTSA
+11 IAASTTVA
-18 LQAHTLDGIVKD
+18 TAHTLDGIVKD
-30 NKTGEPLIGTV
+30 NRTGEPLIGSV
-41 IRVKELPNVSTT
+41 VEVKELPSVKTT
-53 TGLDGTFTLHEL
+53 TGLDGSFTLHEL
-65 PDKGKFTI
+65 PDKGRYTLVVRYI
-73 IVTYMS
+73 S
-79 YKTKEMVVDLAKD
+79 YKTREIPIEVSD
-92 YSKGGKDGKDGQF
+92 KGIV
-105 TIAMDEDT
+105 TITLDEDLRE
-113 KQLGEVVVTGH
+113 LGEVVIKGH
-124 REYRSDRSAVETV
+124 KEYHSDRSAIDMEKT
-137 KNAGNVLNVMSQQ
+137 AGNVLNVMSQQ

-245 MVMKDAPSRF
+245 MIMKDAPSHF
-255 QLQANAAIG
+255 QIQANAAVG
-264 ATDYFW
+264 TSDYFW
-270 KDGRNY
+270 KDSRDY

-284 THKAPYEAFG
+284 THKAPYEVNG
-294 SEYKAQMGSS
+294 PDYKATTS
-304 KDGSSQIGDF
+304 DF
-314 KAGPTQLKSYSNPA
+314 ASGPTQISRHSMPT
-328 PNFIGGL
+328 PNFVGGL

-341 WNDRLGVM
+341 WKDRIGVM

-377 YISNLHH
+377 YIYSLQH

-395 AHAKIDLTL
+395 VHAKVDL
-404 GNQLMPGAHKLEWYN
+404 QLDNNKIEWYN

-428 IRYNNGI
+428 VRYNN
-435 STEYIGADSY
+435 SVNTEYISSDSY
-445 TQDDEVRSTS
+445 TQDDETRSLS
-455 ITQTIFATNLKG
+455 QTQSIFATHLKG
-467 THHLSKDFTIDWSGI
+467 THHLTKDFTVDWAGI
-482 FSQAKEEDPDRTYVT
+482 FSQAKSEDPDRVYLS
-497 LTNTVSTSSADVTA
+497 LTNTIQSADGV
-511 SSDGSSDVDAVGG
+511 DGSLWSG
-524 SIWDTNKNIVKTL
+524 NKNILKTM
-537 PKSMER
+537 PKNMER
-543 RYQHNKDTDWAGY
+543 RFQHNIDKDWAGY
-556 INLSYDTHFANGVD
+556 INLSYNSELGNDIN

-575 GAQYRCKERS
+575 GAQYRRKERS

-591 IFNPADISQQL
+591 NFTPTDISQKL
-602 NGNGLDQFAA
+602 DGNGFDQFAA
-612 IDWVCKTPYS
+612 IDWTCKTPYS

-627 NYDSKEHIGG
+627 NYDSKEHIGA
-637 AYAMV
+637 AYIM
-642 TFRSNLGELNAG
+642 TTLKSKWGELNAG
-654 FRAEH
+654 LRAEH
-659 TNQIYTMLQHF
+659 TNQIYTMLQKF

-680 YWDYLPSASIK
+680 YWDWLPSASIK

-712 FYEIVPYQIQGE
+712 FYEIVPYQIMGE

-739 DNIDL
+739 DNVDL

-756 LAGVFYKYLKDP
+756 LAGVFYKYLQDP
-768 IEQVFVTSDGKI
+768 IEQVFVAADGKLGS
-780 GAGTDAYYLPD
+780 GADAYYMPD

-797 NMGFEIDV
+797 NYGFEIDV
-805 IKYIRHFGLKANYT
+805 VKYIRHFGIKANYT
-819 YTHSEI
+819 YTHSRI

-831 YQEGSAEYKTGVTQT
+831 YKEGSAEYKTGVTQS

-864 DTSHGWNAQLAA
+864 DTNYGWNAQLAA

-901 LDLSAEKQ
+901 LDFSMEKK
-909 FKNGFSVFLK
+909 FPCGVSVFLK
-919 ANNLLDAKRERFL
+919 ANNLLDAKRERYL
-932 KTVNKSN
+932 KTVNQSN
-939 LEYEGQKSDKTI
+939 LEYEGQSSDKTI
-951 VGTYQYG
+951 VGTYKYG
-958 RTFLLGVRYKL
+958 RTYLVGVRVKI

>member
-1 MKRILISAAL
+1 MKRLLFSAAL
-11 LAATTSA
+11 LAASA
-18 LQAHTLDGIVKD
+18 TAIQAHTLDGIVKD

-41 IRVKELPNVSTT
+41 IRVKELPNVGTT
-53 TGLDGTFTLHEL
+53 TGLDGSFTLHEL
-65 PDKGKFTI
+65 PDKGKYTLV
-73 IVTYMS
+73 VTFMA
-79 YKTKEMVVDLAKD
+79 YKTKEIVVDVANDEKVD
-92 YSKGGKDGKDGQF
+92 
-105 TIAMDEDT
+105 IPMDEDL

-264 ATDYFW
+264 TTDYFW
-270 KDGRNY
+270 KDGRDY

-284 THKAPYEAFG
+284 TKKAPYEAFG
-294 SEYKAQMGSS
+294 SEYKASIS
-304 KDGSSQIGDF
+304 DF
-314 KAGPTQLKSYSNPA
+314 KNGPVQLKSHSMPA

-349 LAGSI
+349 LAGSV

-377 YISNLHH
+377 YISKLNH
-384 RYYSIHDLTAG
+384 RYYSIHDLTTG

-404 GNQLMPGAHKLEWYN
+404 PGHKIEWYN

-428 IRYNNGI
+428 VRYNNTIG
-435 STEYIGADSY
+435 TEYIGANSY
-445 TQDDEVRSTS
+445 TQDDEIRSLST
-455 ITQTIFATNLKG
+455 TQSIFATNLKG
-467 THHLSKDFTIDWSGI
+467 THHLTKNFTLDWSGI

-497 LTNTVSTSSADVTA
+497 LSNSVSTEANAEGNILS
-511 SSDGSSDVDAVGG
+511 GNL
-524 SIWDTNKNIVKTL
+524 WDTNKNITKTF
-537 PKSMER
+537 PKDAER
-543 RYQHNKDTDWAGY
+543 RFQHNKDTDWAGY
-556 INLSYDTHFANGVD
+556 INLTYDTRFANDVE

-575 GAQYRCKERS
+575 GAQYRRKERS

-591 IFNPADISQQL
+591 IFSPADNAQDL
-602 NGNGLDQFAA
+602 DGNGLEQFDNV
-612 IDWVCKTPYS
+612 DWVCKTPYS

-642 TFRSNLGELNAG
+642 SFKSKLGELNAG

-670 RNMGQVGEQS
+670 RNMGQTGEQS
-680 YWDYLPSASIK
+680 YWDYLPSASLK

-712 FYEIVPYQIQGE
+712 FYEIVPYQIMGE

-744 RWEWFPSATEQV
+744 RWEWFPSNTEQV

-780 GAGTDAYYLPD
+780 GSGTDAYYMPD

-805 IKYIRHFGLKANYT
+805 IKYIRHFGIKANYT
-819 YTHSEI
+819 YTYSKI

-831 YQEGSAEYKTGVTQT
+831 YKAGSAEYKSGVTQS

-851 QAPHTANLSLLYK
+851 QAPHTANISLLYK
-864 DTSHGWNAQLAA
+864 DTENGWNAQFA
-876 SYTGTKLALVSPFK
+876 SSFTGAKLALVSPFK
-890 DADQWDKAMFG
+890 DADQWDKAMFV

-909 FKNGFSVFLK
+909 FKNGFSIFFK
-919 ANNLLDAKRERFL
+919 ANNLLDAKRERYL
-932 KTVNKSN
+932 KTVNESN
-939 LEYEGQKSDKTI
+939 LQYAGQKSDKTVI
-951 VGTYQYG
+951 GTYKYG

>member
-1 MKRILISAAL
+1 MKRLFMSAAL
-11 LAATTSA
+11 LAASA
-18 LQAHTLDGIVKD
+18 TAIQAHTLDGIVKD

-41 IRVKELPNVSTT
+41 IRVKELPNVGTT
-53 TGLDGTFTLHEL
+53 TGLDGSFTLHEL
-65 PDKGKFTI
+65 PDKGKYTLVVSF
-73 IVTYMS
+73 MA
-79 YKTKEMVVDLAKD
+79 YKTKEIVVDVANDEKVD
-92 YSKGGKDGKDGQF
+92 
-105 TIAMDEDT
+105 IPMDEDL
-113 KQLGEVVVTGH
+113 KKLGEVVVTGR
-124 REYRSDRSAVETV
+124 REYRSDRSAVESV

-245 MVMKDAPSRF
+245 MVMKDAPSCF

-264 ATDYFW
+264 TTDYFW
-270 KDGRNY
+270 KDGRDY

-284 THKAPYEAFG
+284 TKKAPYEAFG
-294 SEYKAQMGSS
+294 SEYKASMS
-304 KDGSSQIGDF
+304 DF
-314 KAGPTQLKSYSNPA
+314 KNGPVQLKSHSMPA

-335 SIGNRF
+335 SVGNRF
-341 WNDRLGVM
+341 WNDRLGVI

-377 YISNLHH
+377 YISKLNH
-384 RYYSIHDLTAG
+384 RYYSIHDLTTG

-404 GNQLMPGAHKLEWYN
+404 PGHKIEWYN

-428 IRYNNGI
+428 VRYNNSIG
-435 STEYIGADSY
+435 TEYIGANSY
-445 TQDDEVRSTS
+445 TQDDEIRSLST
-455 ITQTIFATNLKG
+455 TQSIFATNLKG
-467 THHLSKDFTIDWSGI
+467 THHLTKNFTLDWSGI

-497 LTNTVSTSSADVTA
+497 LSNSVSTEADA
-511 SSDGSSDVDAVGG
+511 DGNILSGNL
-524 SIWDTNKNIVKTL
+524 WDTNKNITKTF
-537 PKSMER
+537 PKDAER
-543 RYQHNKDTDWAGY
+543 RFQHNMDTDWAGY
-556 INLSYDTHFANGVD
+556 INLTYDTHFANDVE

-575 GAQYRCKERS
+575 GAQYRRKERS

-591 IFNPADISQQL
+591 IFSPADNAQDL
-602 NGNGLDQFAA
+602 DGNGLEQFDNV
-612 IDWVCKTPYS
+612 DWVCKTPYS

-627 NYDSKEHIGG
+627 NYNSKEHIGG
-637 AYAMV
+637 AYAML
-642 TFRSNLGELNAG
+642 TLKTKLGELIAG

-670 RNMGQVGEQS
+670 RNMGQIGEQS
-680 YWDYLPSASIK
+680 YWDYLPSASLK

-698 NVRLSYYRS
+698 NIRLSYYRS

-712 FYEIVPYQIQGE
+712 FYEIVPYQIMGE

-744 RWEWFPSATEQV
+744 RWEWFPSKTEQI

-780 GAGTDAYYLPD
+780 GAGTDAYYMPD

-805 IKYIRHFGLKANYT
+805 IKYIRHFGIKANYT
-819 YTHSEI
+819 YTYSKI

-831 YQEGSAEYKTGVTQT
+831 YKEGSAEYKSGVTQS

-851 QAPHTANLSLLYK
+851 QAPHTANISLLYK
-864 DTSHGWNAQLAA
+864 DTENGWNAQLA
-876 SYTGTKLALVSPFK
+876 SSFTGAKLALVSPFK

-909 FKNGFSVFLK
+909 FKNGFSIFFK
-919 ANNLLDAKRERFL
+919 ANNLLDAKRERYL
-932 KTVNKSN
+932 KTVNESN

>member
-1 MKRILISAAL
+1 MKRLFMSAAR
-11 LAATTSA
+11 LAASA
-18 LQAHTLDGIVKD
+18 TAIQAHTLDGIVKD

-41 IRVKELPNVSTT
+41 VRVKELPNVGTT
-53 TGLDGTFTLHEL
+53 TGLDGSFTLHEL
-65 PDKGKFTI
+65 PDKGKYTLVVSF
-73 IVTYMS
+73 MA
-79 YKTKEMVVDLAKD
+79 YKTKEIVVDVANDEKVD
-92 YSKGGKDGKDGQF
+92 
-105 TIAMDEDT
+105 IPMDEDL
-113 KQLGEVVVTGH
+113 KHLGEVVVTGR
-124 REYRSDRSAVETV
+124 REYRSDRSAVESV

-245 MVMKDAPSRF
+245 MVMKDAPSCF

-264 ATDYFW
+264 TTDYFW
-270 KDGRNY
+270 KDGRDY

-284 THKAPYEAFG
+284 TKKAPYEAFG
-294 SEYKAQMGSS
+294 SEYKASMS
-304 KDGSSQIGDF
+304 DF
-314 KAGPTQLKSYSNPA
+314 KNGPVQLKSHSMPA

-335 SIGNRF
+335 SVGNRF

-377 YISNLHH
+377 YISKLNH
-384 RYYSIHDLTAG
+384 RYYSIHDLTTG
-395 AHAKIDLTL
+395 VHAKFDLTL
-404 GNQLMPGAHKLEWYN
+404 PEHKIEWYN

-428 IRYNNGI
+428 VRYNNSIG
-435 STEYIGADSY
+435 TEYIGANSY
-445 TQDDEVRSTS
+445 TQDDEIRSLST
-455 ITQTIFATNLKG
+455 TQSIFATNLKG
-467 THHLSKDFTIDWSGI
+467 THHLTKNFTLDWSGI

-497 LTNTVSTSSADVTA
+497 LSNSVSTEADA
-511 SSDGSSDVDAVGG
+511 DGNILSGNL
-524 SIWDTNKNIVKTL
+524 WDTNKNITKTF
-537 PKSMER
+537 PKDAER
-543 RYQHNKDTDWAGY
+543 RFQHNMDTDWAGY
-556 INLSYDTHFANGVD
+556 INLTYDTHFANDVE

-575 GAQYRCKERS
+575 GAQYRRKERC

-591 IFNPADISQQL
+591 IFSPADNAQDL
-602 NGNGLDQFAA
+602 DGNGLEQFDNV
-612 IDWVCKTPYS
+612 DWVCKTPYS

-642 TFRSNLGELNAG
+642 TLKTKLGELIAG

-670 RNMGQVGEQS
+670 RNMGQIGEQS
-680 YWDYLPSASIK
+680 YWDYLPSASLK
-691 WTPTKKM
+691 WTPTKNM
-698 NVRLSYYRS
+698 NIRLSYYRS

-712 FYEIVPYQIQGE
+712 FYEIVPYQIMGE

-744 RWEWFPSATEQV
+744 RWEWFPSKTEQI

-780 GAGTDAYYLPD
+780 GAGTDAYYMPD

-797 NMGFEIDV
+797 NMGLEIDV
-805 IKYIRHFGLKANYT
+805 IKYIRHFGIKANYT
-819 YTHSEI
+819 YTYSKI

-831 YQEGSAEYKTGVTQT
+831 YKEGSAEYKSGVTQS

-851 QAPHTANLSLLYK
+851 QAPHTANISLLYK
-864 DTSHGWNAQLAA
+864 DTENGWNAQLA
-876 SYTGTKLALVSPFK
+876 SSFTGAKLALVSPFK

-909 FKNGFSVFLK
+909 FKNGFSIFFK
-919 ANNLLDAKRERFL
+919 ANNLLDAKRERYL
-932 KTVNKSN
+932 KTVNESN

>member
-1 MKRILISAAL
+1 MKKILLSAAL
-11 LAATTSA
+11 LAAYATAAS
-18 LQAHTLDGIVKD
+18 AHTIDGVVKD

-41 IRVKELPNVSTT
+41 IRVKELPNVGTT
-53 TGLDGTFTLHEL
+53 TGLDGSFTLHEL
-65 PDKGKFTI
+65 PDKGKYTLV
-73 IVTYMS
+73 VTFMA
-79 YKTKEMVVDLAKD
+79 YKTKEIVVDVAND
-92 YSKGGKDGKDGQF
+92 EMVD
-105 TIAMDEDT
+105 IPMDEDL

-264 ATDYFW
+264 TTDYFW
-270 KDGRNY
+270 KDGRDY
-276 LTSNRSDY
+276 ITSNRSDY
-284 THKAPYEAFG
+284 TKKAPYEAFG
-294 SEYKAQMGSS
+294 SEYKASIS
-304 KDGSSQIGDF
+304 DF
-314 KAGPTQLKSYSNPA
+314 KNGPVQLKSHSMPA

-349 LAGSI
+349 LAGSV

-377 YISNLHH
+377 YISKLNH
-384 RYYSIHDLTAG
+384 RYYSIHDLTTG

-404 GNQLMPGAHKLEWYN
+404 PGHKIEWYN

-428 IRYNNGI
+428 VRYNNTIG
-435 STEYIGADSY
+435 TEYIGANSY
-445 TQDDEVRSTS
+445 TQDDEIRSLST
-455 ITQTIFATNLKG
+455 TQSIFATNLKG
-467 THHLSKDFTIDWSGI
+467 THHLTKNFTLDWSGI

-497 LTNTVSTSSADVTA
+497 LSNSVSTEAAADGNIL
-511 SSDGSSDVDAVGG
+511 SGNL
-524 SIWDTNKNIVKTL
+524 WDTNKNITKTF
-537 PKSMER
+537 PKDAER
-543 RYQHNKDTDWAGY
+543 RFQHNKDTDWAGY
-556 INLSYDTHFANGVD
+556 INLTYDTRFANDVE
-570 ALWKA
+570 AIWKA
-575 GAQYRCKERS
+575 GAQYRRKERS

-591 IFNPADISQQL
+591 IFSPADNAQDL
-602 NGNGLDQFAA
+602 DGNGLEQFDNV
-612 IDWVCKTPYS
+612 DWVCKTPYS

-642 TFRSNLGELNAG
+642 TFKSKLGELNAG

-670 RNMGQVGEQS
+670 RNMGQTGEQS
-680 YWDYLPSASIK
+680 YWDYLPSASLK
-691 WTPTKKM
+691 WTPIKKM

-712 FYEIVPYQIQGE
+712 FYEIVPYQIMGE

-744 RWEWFPSATEQV
+744 RWEWFPSNTEQV

-780 GAGTDAYYLPD
+780 GSGTDAYYMPD

-805 IKYIRHFGLKANYT
+805 IKYIRHFGIKANYT
-819 YTHSEI
+819 YTYSKI

-831 YQEGSAEYKTGVTQT
+831 YKEGSAEYKSGVTQS

-851 QAPHTANLSLLYK
+851 QAPHTANISLLYK
-864 DTSHGWNAQLAA
+864 DTENGWNAQLA
-876 SYTGTKLALVSPFK
+876 SSFTGAKLALVSPFK

-909 FKNGFSVFLK
+909 FKNGFSIFFK
-919 ANNLLDAKRERFL
+919 ANNLLDAKRERYL
-932 KTVNKSN
+932 KTVNESN
-939 LEYEGQKSDKTI
+939 LQYAGQKSDKTVI
-951 VGTYQYG
+951 GTYKYG

>member
-1 MKRILISAAL
+1 MKRLLFSAAL
-11 LAATTSA
+11 LAASA
-18 LQAHTLDGIVKD
+18 TAIQAHTLDGIVKD

-41 IRVKELPNVSTT
+41 VRVKELPNVGTT
-53 TGLDGTFTLHEL
+53 TGLDGSFTLHEL
-65 PDKGKFTI
+65 PDKGKYTLVVSF
-73 IVTYMS
+73 MA
-79 YKTKEMVVDLAKD
+79 YKTKEIVVDVANDEKVD
-92 YSKGGKDGKDGQF
+92 
-105 TIAMDEDT
+105 IPMDEDL
-113 KQLGEVVVTGH
+113 KQLGEVVVTGR

-245 MVMKDAPSRF
+245 MVMKDAPSCF
-255 QLQANAAIG
+255 QFQANAAIG
-264 ATDYFW
+264 TTDYFW
-270 KDGRNY
+270 KDGRDY

-284 THKAPYEAFG
+284 TKKAPYEAFG
-294 SEYKAQMGSS
+294 SEYKASMS
-304 KDGSSQIGDF
+304 DF
-314 KAGPTQLKSYSNPA
+314 KNGPVQLKSHSMPA

-335 SIGNRF
+335 SVGNRF
-341 WNDRLGVM
+341 WNDRLGVI

-377 YISNLHH
+377 YISKLNH
-384 RYYSIHDLTAG
+384 RYYSIHDLTTG

-404 GNQLMPGAHKLEWYN
+404 PGHKIEWYN

-428 IRYNNGI
+428 VRYNNSIG
-435 STEYIGADSY
+435 TEYIGANSY
-445 TQDDEVRSTS
+445 TQDDEIRSLST
-455 ITQTIFATNLKG
+455 TQSIFATNLKG
-467 THHLSKDFTIDWSGI
+467 THHLTKNFTLDWSGI

-497 LTNTVSTSSADVTA
+497 LSNSVSTEADA
-511 SSDGSSDVDAVGG
+511 DGNILSGNL
-524 SIWDTNKNIVKTL
+524 WDTNKNITKTF
-537 PKSMER
+537 PKDAER
-543 RYQHNKDTDWAGY
+543 RFQHNMDTDWAGY
-556 INLSYDTHFANGVD
+556 INLTYDTHFANDVE

-575 GAQYRCKERS
+575 GAQYRRKERS

-591 IFNPADISQQL
+591 IFSPADNAQDL
-602 NGNGLDQFAA
+602 DGNGLEQFDNV
-612 IDWVCKTPYS
+612 DWVCKTPYS

-642 TFRSNLGELNAG
+642 TLKTKLGELIAG

-670 RNMGQVGEQS
+670 RNMGQIGEQS
-680 YWDYLPSASIK
+680 YWDYLPSASLK
-691 WTPTKKM
+691 WTPTKNM
-698 NVRLSYYRS
+698 NIRLSYYRS

-712 FYEIVPYQIQGE
+712 FYEIVPYQIMGE

-744 RWEWFPSATEQV
+744 RWEWFPSKTEQL

-780 GAGTDAYYLPD
+780 GAGTDAYYMPD

-805 IKYIRHFGLKANYT
+805 IKYIRHFGIKANYT
-819 YTHSEI
+819 YTYSKI

-831 YQEGSAEYKTGVTQT
+831 YKEGSAEYKSGVTQS

-851 QAPHTANLSLLYK
+851 QAPHTANISLLYK
-864 DTSHGWNAQLAA
+864 DTENGWNAQLA
-876 SYTGTKLALVSPFK
+876 SSFTGAKLALVSPFK

-909 FKNGFSVFLK
+909 FKNGFSIFFK
-919 ANNLLDAKRERFL
+919 ANNLLDAKRERYL
-932 KTVNKSN
+932 KTVNESN

>member
-1 MKRILISAAL
+1 MKRLFMSAAL
-11 LAATTSA
+11 LAASA
-18 LQAHTLDGIVKD
+18 TAIQAHTLDGIVKD

-41 IRVKELPNVSTT
+41 VRVKELPNVGTT
-53 TGLDGTFTLHEL
+53 TGLDGSFTLHEL
-65 PDKGKFTI
+65 PDKGKYTLVVSF
-73 IVTYMS
+73 MA
-79 YKTKEMVVDLAKD
+79 YKTKEIVVDVANDDKVD
-92 YSKGGKDGKDGQF
+92 
-105 TIAMDEDT
+105 IPMDEDL
-113 KQLGEVVVTGH
+113 KQLGEVVVTGR
-124 REYRSDRSAVETV
+124 REYRSDRSAVESV

-264 ATDYFW
+264 TTDYFW
-270 KDGRNY
+270 KDGRDY

-284 THKAPYEAFG
+284 TKKAPYEAFG
-294 SEYKAQMGSS
+294 SEYKASIS
-304 KDGSSQIGDF
+304 DF
-314 KAGPTQLKSYSNPA
+314 KNGPVQLKNHSMPA

-335 SIGNRF
+335 SVGNRF

-377 YISNLHH
+377 YISKLNH
-384 RYYSIHDLTAG
+384 RYYSIHDLTTG
-395 AHAKIDLTL
+395 VHAKVDLTL
-404 GNQLMPGAHKLEWYN
+404 PKHKIEWYN

-428 IRYNNGI
+428 VRYNNSIG
-435 STEYIGADSY
+435 TEYIGANSY
-445 TQDDEVRSTS
+445 TQDDEIRSLST
-455 ITQTIFATNLKG
+455 TQSIFATNLKG
-467 THHLSKDFTIDWSGI
+467 THHLTKNFTLDWSGI

-497 LTNTVSTSSADVTA
+497 LSNSVSTEADA
-511 SSDGSSDVDAVGG
+511 DGNILSGNL
-524 SIWDTNKNIVKTL
+524 WDSNKNITKTF
-537 PKSMER
+537 PKDAER
-543 RYQHNKDTDWAGY
+543 RFQHNKDTDWAGY
-556 INLSYDTHFANGVD
+556 INLTYDTHFANDVE

-575 GAQYRCKERS
+575 GAQYRRKERS

-591 IFNPADISQQL
+591 IFSPADNAQDL
-602 NGNGLDQFAA
+602 DGNGLEQFDNV
-612 IDWVCKTPYS
+612 DWVCKTPYS

-627 NYDSKEHIGG
+627 NYNSKEHIGG
-637 AYAMV
+637 AYTMV
-642 TFRSNLGELNAG
+642 TLKTKIGELIAG

-670 RNMGQVGEQS
+670 RNMGQTGEQS
-680 YWDYLPSASIK
+680 YWDYLPSASLK
-691 WTPTKKM
+691 WTPTKNM
-698 NVRLSYYRS
+698 NIRLSYYRS

-712 FYEIVPYQIQGE
+712 FYEIVPYQIMGE

-744 RWEWFPSATEQV
+744 RWEWFPSKTEQI

-780 GAGTDAYYLPD
+780 GAGTDAYYMPD

-805 IKYIRHFGLKANYT
+805 IKYIRHFGIKANYT
-819 YTHSEI
+819 YTYSKI

-831 YQEGSAEYKTGVTQT
+831 YKEGSAEYKSGVTQS

-851 QAPHTANLSLLYK
+851 QAPHTANISLLYK
-864 DTSHGWNAQLAA
+864 DTENGWNAQLA
-876 SYTGTKLALVSPFK
+876 SSFTGAKLALVSPFK

-901 LDLSAEKQ
+901 IDLSAEKQ
-909 FKNGFSVFLK
+909 FKNGFSIFFK
-919 ANNLLDAKRERFL
+919 ANNLLDAKRERYL
-932 KTVNKSN
+932 KTVNESNLQYADQKSN
-939 LEYEGQKSDKTI
+939 KTI
-951 VGTYQYG
+951 IGTYKYG

>member
-1 MKRILISAAL
+1 MKRLFMSAAL
-11 LAATTSA
+11 LAASA
-18 LQAHTLDGIVKD
+18 TAIQAHTLDGIVKD

-41 IRVKELPNVSTT
+41 VRVKELPNVGTT
-53 TGLDGTFTLHEL
+53 TGLDGSFTLHEL
-65 PDKGKFTI
+65 PDKGKYTLVVSF
-73 IVTYMS
+73 MA
-79 YKTKEMVVDLAKD
+79 YKTKEIVVDVANDEKVD
-92 YSKGGKDGKDGQF
+92 
-105 TIAMDEDT
+105 IPMDEDL
-113 KQLGEVVVTGH
+113 KQLGEVVVTGR
-124 REYRSDRSAVETV
+124 REYRSDRSAVESV

-245 MVMKDAPSRF
+245 MVMKDAPSCF

-264 ATDYFW
+264 TTDYFW
-270 KDGRNY
+270 KDGRDY

-284 THKAPYEAFG
+284 TKKAPYEAFG
-294 SEYKAQMGSS
+294 SEYKASMS
-304 KDGSSQIGDF
+304 DF
-314 KAGPTQLKSYSNPA
+314 KNGPVQLKSHSMPA

-335 SIGNRF
+335 SVGNRF
-341 WNDRLGVM
+341 WNDRLGVI

-377 YISNLHH
+377 YISKLNH
-384 RYYSIHDLTAG
+384 RYYSIHDLTTG

-404 GNQLMPGAHKLEWYN
+404 PGHKIEWYN

-428 IRYNNGI
+428 VRYNNSIG
-435 STEYIGADSY
+435 TEYIGANSY
-445 TQDDEVRSTS
+445 TQDDEIRSLST
-455 ITQTIFATNLKG
+455 TQSIFATNLKG
-467 THHLSKDFTIDWSGI
+467 THHLTKNFTLDWSGI

-497 LTNTVSTSSADVTA
+497 LSNSVSTEADA
-511 SSDGSSDVDAVGG
+511 DGNILSGNL
-524 SIWDTNKNIVKTL
+524 WDTNKNITKTF
-537 PKSMER
+537 PKDAER
-543 RYQHNKDTDWAGY
+543 RFQHNMDTDWAGY
-556 INLSYDTHFANGVD
+556 INLTYDTHFANDVE

-575 GAQYRCKERS
+575 GAQYRRKERS

-591 IFNPADISQQL
+591 IFSPADNAQDL
-602 NGNGLDQFAA
+602 DGNGLEQFDNV
-612 IDWVCKTPYS
+612 DWVCKTPYS

-642 TFRSNLGELNAG
+642 TLKTKLGELIVG

-670 RNMGQVGEQS
+670 RNMGQIGEQS
-680 YWDYLPSASIK
+680 YWDYLPSASLK
-691 WTPTKKM
+691 WTPTKNM
-698 NVRLSYYRS
+698 NIRLSYYRS

-712 FYEIVPYQIQGE
+712 FYEIVPYQIMGE

-744 RWEWFPSATEQV
+744 RWEWFPSKTEQL

-780 GAGTDAYYLPD
+780 GAGTDAYYMPD

-805 IKYIRHFGLKANYT
+805 IKYIRHFGIKANYT
-819 YTHSEI
+819 YTYSKI

-831 YQEGSAEYKTGVTQT
+831 YKEGSAEYKSGVTQS

-851 QAPHTANLSLLYK
+851 QAPHTANISLLYK
-864 DTSHGWNAQLAA
+864 DTENGWNAQLA
-876 SYTGTKLALVSPFK
+876 SSFTGAKLALVSPFK

-909 FKNGFSVFLK
+909 FKNGFSIFFK
-919 ANNLLDAKRERFL
+919 ANNLLDAKRERYL
-932 KTVNKSN
+932 KTVNESN

>member
-1 MKRILISAAL
+1 MKRLFMSAAL
-11 LAATTSA
+11 LAASA
-18 LQAHTLDGIVKD
+18 TAIQAHTLDGIVKD

-41 IRVKELPNVSTT
+41 VRVKELPNVGTT
-53 TGLDGTFTLHEL
+53 TGLDGSFTLHEL
-65 PDKGKFTI
+65 PDKGKYTLVVSF
-73 IVTYMS
+73 MA
-79 YKTKEMVVDLAKD
+79 YKTKEIVVDVANDDKVD
-92 YSKGGKDGKDGQF
+92 
-105 TIAMDEDT
+105 IPMDEDL
-113 KQLGEVVVTGH
+113 KQLGEVVVTGR
-124 REYRSDRSAVETV
+124 REYRSDRSAVESV

-264 ATDYFW
+264 TTDYFW
-270 KDGRNY
+270 KDGRDY
-276 LTSNRSDY
+276 LISNRSDY
-284 THKAPYEAFG
+284 TKKAPYEAFG
-294 SEYKAQMGSS
+294 SEYKASMS
-304 KDGSSQIGDF
+304 DF
-314 KAGPTQLKSYSNPA
+314 KNGPMQLKSHSMPA

-335 SIGNRF
+335 SVGNRF

-377 YISNLHH
+377 YISKLNH
-384 RYYSIHDLTAG
+384 RYYSIHDLTTG
-395 AHAKIDLTL
+395 VHAKVDLTL
-404 GNQLMPGAHKLEWYN
+404 PKHKIEWYN

-428 IRYNNGI
+428 VRYNNSIG
-435 STEYIGADSY
+435 TEYIGANSY
-445 TQDDEVRSTS
+445 TQDDEIRSLST
-455 ITQTIFATNLKG
+455 TQSIFATNLKG
-467 THHLSKDFTIDWSGI
+467 THHLTKNFTLDWSGI
-482 FSQAKEEDPDRTYVT
+482 FSQAKEENPDRTYVT
-497 LTNTVSTSSADVTA
+497 LSNSVSTEADA
-511 SSDGSSDVDAVGG
+511 DGNILSGNL
-524 SIWDTNKNIVKTL
+524 WDSNKNITKTF
-537 PKSMER
+537 PKDAER
-543 RYQHNKDTDWAGY
+543 RFQHNMDTDWAGY
-556 INLSYDTHFANGVD
+556 INLTYDTHFANDVE

-575 GAQYRCKERS
+575 GAQYRRKERS

-591 IFNPADISQQL
+591 IFSPADNAQDL
-602 NGNGLDQFAA
+602 DGNGLEQFDNV
-612 IDWVCKTPYS
+612 DWVCKTPYS

-637 AYAMV
+637 AYTMV
-642 TFRSNLGELNAG
+642 TLKTKLGELIAG

-670 RNMGQVGEQS
+670 RNMGQIGEQS
-680 YWDYLPSASIK
+680 YWDYLPSASLK
-691 WTPTKKM
+691 WTPTKNM
-698 NVRLSYYRS
+698 NIRLSYYRS

-712 FYEIVPYQIQGE
+712 FYEIVPYQIMGE

-744 RWEWFPSATEQV
+744 RWEWFPSKTEQI

-780 GAGTDAYYLPD
+780 GAGTDAYYMPD

-805 IKYIRHFGLKANYT
+805 IKYIRHFGIKANYT
-819 YTHSEI
+819 YTYSKI

-831 YQEGSAEYKTGVTQT
+831 YKEGSAEYKSGVTQS

-851 QAPHTANLSLLYK
+851 QAPHTANISLLYK
-864 DTSHGWNAQLAA
+864 DTENGWNAQLA
-876 SYTGTKLALVSPFK
+876 SSFTGAKLALVSPFK

-901 LDLSAEKQ
+901 IDLSAEKQ
-909 FKNGFSVFLK
+909 FKNGFSIFFK
-919 ANNLLDAKRERFL
+919 ANNLLDAKRERYL
-932 KTVNKSN
+932 KTVNESNLQYVDQKSN
-939 LEYEGQKSDKTI
+939 KTI
-951 VGTYQYG
+951 IGTYKYG

>member
-1 MKRILISAAL
+1 MKRLFMSAAL
-11 LAATTSA
+11 LAASA
-18 LQAHTLDGIVKD
+18 TAIQAHTLNGIVKD

-41 IRVKELPNVSTT
+41 VRVKELPNVGTT
-53 TGLDGTFTLHEL
+53 TGLDGSFTLHEL
-65 PDKGKFTI
+65 PDKGKYTLVVSF
-73 IVTYMS
+73 MA
-79 YKTKEMVVDLAKD
+79 YKTKEIVVDVANDDKVD
-92 YSKGGKDGKDGQF
+92 
-105 TIAMDEDT
+105 IPMDEDL
-113 KQLGEVVVTGH
+113 KQLGEVVVTGR
-124 REYRSDRSAVETV
+124 REYRSDRSAVESV

-200 KIPSP
+200 KMPSP

-245 MVMKDAPSRF
+245 MVMKDAPSCF

-264 ATDYFW
+264 TTDYFW
-270 KDGRNY
+270 KDGRDY

-284 THKAPYEAFG
+284 TKKAPYEAFG
-294 SEYKAQMGSS
+294 SEYKASMS
-304 KDGSSQIGDF
+304 DF
-314 KAGPTQLKSYSNPA
+314 KNGPMQPKSHSMPA

-335 SIGNRF
+335 SVGNRF

-377 YISNLHH
+377 YISKLNH
-384 RYYSIHDLTAG
+384 RYYSIHNLTTG
-395 AHAKIDLTL
+395 VHAKVDLTL
-404 GNQLMPGAHKLEWYN
+404 PKHKIEWYN

-428 IRYNNGI
+428 VRYNNSIG
-435 STEYIGADSY
+435 TEYIGANSY
-445 TQDDEVRSTS
+445 TQDDEIRSLST
-455 ITQTIFATNLKG
+455 TQSIFATNLKG
-467 THHLSKDFTIDWSGI
+467 THHLTKNFTLDWSGI

-497 LTNTVSTSSADVTA
+497 LSNSVSTEADA
-511 SSDGSSDVDAVGG
+511 DGNILSGNL
-524 SIWDTNKNIVKTL
+524 WDTNKNITKTF
-537 PKSMER
+537 PKDAER
-543 RYQHNKDTDWAGY
+543 RFQHNMDTDWAGY
-556 INLSYDTHFANGVD
+556 INLTYDTHFANDVE

-575 GAQYRCKERS
+575 GAQYRRKERS

-591 IFNPADISQQL
+591 IFSPADNAQDL
-602 NGNGLDQFAA
+602 DGNGLEQFDNV
-612 IDWVCKTPYS
+612 DWVCKTPYS

-642 TFRSNLGELNAG
+642 TLKTKLGELIAG

-670 RNMGQVGEQS
+670 RNMGQTGEQS
-680 YWDYLPSASIK
+680 YWDYLPSASLK

-698 NVRLSYYRS
+698 NIRLSYYRS

-712 FYEIVPYQIQGE
+712 FYEIVPYQIMGE

-744 RWEWFPSATEQV
+744 RWEWFPSKTEQI

-780 GAGTDAYYLPD
+780 GAGTDAYYMPD

-805 IKYIRHFGLKANYT
+805 IKYIRHFGIKANYT
-819 YTHSEI
+819 YTYSKI

-831 YQEGSAEYKTGVTQT
+831 YKEGSAEYKSGVTQS

-851 QAPHTANLSLLYK
+851 QAPHTANISLLYK
-864 DTSHGWNAQLAA
+864 DTENGWNAQLA
-876 SYTGTKLALVSPFK
+876 SSFTGAKLALVSPFK

-901 LDLSAEKQ
+901 IDLSAEKQ
-909 FKNGFSVFLK
+909 FKNGFSIFFK
-919 ANNLLDAKRERFL
+919 ANNLLDAKRERYL
-932 KTVNKSN
+932 KTVNESNLQYADQKSN
-939 LEYEGQKSDKTI
+939 KTI
-951 VGTYQYG
+951 IGTYKYG

>member
-1 MKRILISAAL
+1 MKRLFMSAAL
-11 LAATTSA
+11 LAASA
-18 LQAHTLDGIVKD
+18 TAIQAHTLDGIVKD

-41 IRVKELPNVSTT
+41 VRVKELPNVGTT
-53 TGLDGTFTLHEL
+53 TGLDGSFTLHEL
-65 PDKGKFTI
+65 PDKGKYTLV
-73 IVTYMS
+73 VTFMA
-79 YKTKEMVVDLAKD
+79 YKTKEIVVDVANDEKVD
-92 YSKGGKDGKDGQF
+92 
-105 TIAMDEDT
+105 IPMDEDL
-113 KQLGEVVVTGH
+113 KQLGEVVVTGR

-245 MVMKDAPSRF
+245 MVMKDAPSCF

-264 ATDYFW
+264 TTDYFW
-270 KDGRNY
+270 KDGRDY

-284 THKAPYEAFG
+284 TKKAPYEAFG
-294 SEYKAQMGSS
+294 SEYKASMS
-304 KDGSSQIGDF
+304 DF
-314 KAGPTQLKSYSNPA
+314 KNGPMQLKSHSMPA

-335 SIGNRF
+335 SVGNRF

-377 YISNLHH
+377 YISKLNH
-384 RYYSIHDLTAG
+384 RYYSIHDLTTG
-395 AHAKIDLTL
+395 VHAKVDLTL
-404 GNQLMPGAHKLEWYN
+404 PKHKIEWYN

-428 IRYNNGI
+428 VRYNNSIG
-435 STEYIGADSY
+435 TEYIGANSY
-445 TQDDEVRSTS
+445 TQDDEIRSLST
-455 ITQTIFATNLKG
+455 TQSIFATNLKG
-467 THHLSKDFTIDWSGI
+467 THHLTKNFTLDWSGI

-497 LTNTVSTSSADVTA
+497 LSNSVSTEADA
-511 SSDGSSDVDAVGG
+511 DGNILSGNL
-524 SIWDTNKNIVKTL
+524 WDTNKNITKTF
-537 PKSMER
+537 PKDAER
-543 RYQHNKDTDWAGY
+543 RFQHNMDTDWAGY
-556 INLSYDTHFANGVD
+556 INLTYDTHFANDVE

-575 GAQYRCKERS
+575 GAQYRRKERS

-591 IFNPADISQQL
+591 IFSPADNAQDL
-602 NGNGLDQFAA
+602 DGNGLEQFDNV
-612 IDWVCKTPYS
+612 DWVCKTPYS

-627 NYDSKEHIGG
+627 NYNSKEHIGG

-642 TFRSNLGELNAG
+642 TLKTKLGELIAG

-670 RNMGQVGEQS
+670 RNMGQIGEQS
-680 YWDYLPSASIK
+680 YWDYLPSASLK
-691 WTPTKKM
+691 WTPTKNM
-698 NVRLSYYRS
+698 NIRLSYYRS

-712 FYEIVPYQIQGE
+712 FYEIVPYHIMGE

-744 RWEWFPSATEQV
+744 RLEWFPSKTEQI

-780 GAGTDAYYLPD
+780 GAGTDAYYMPD

-805 IKYIRHFGLKANYT
+805 IKYIRHFGIKANYT
-819 YTHSEI
+819 YTYSKI

-831 YQEGSAEYKTGVTQT
+831 YKEGSAEYKSGVTQS

-851 QAPHTANLSLLYK
+851 QAPHTANISLLYK
-864 DTSHGWNAQLAA
+864 DTENGWNAQLA
-876 SYTGTKLALVSPFK
+876 SSFTGAKLALVSPFK
-890 DADQWDKAMFG
+890 DADQWEKAMFG
-901 LDLSAEKQ
+901 IDLSAEKQ
-909 FKNGFSVFLK
+909 FKNGFSIFFK
-919 ANNLLDAKRERFL
+919 ANNLLDAKRERYL
-932 KTVNKSN
+932 KTVNESNLQYADQKSN
-939 LEYEGQKSDKTI
+939 KTI
-951 VGTYQYG
+951 IGTYKYG

>member
-1 MKRILISAAL
+1 MKQFLLSAAL
-11 LAATTSA
+11 IAASTTVA
-18 LQAHTLDGIVKD
+18 TAHTLDGIVKD
-30 NKTGEPLIGTV
+30 NRTGEPLIGSV
-41 IRVKELPNVSTT
+41 VEVKELPSVKTT
-53 TGLDGTFTLHEL
+53 TGLDGSFTLHEL
-65 PDKGKFTI
+65 PDKGRYTLVVRYI
-73 IVTYMS
+73 S
-79 YKTKEMVVDLAKD
+79 YKTREIPIEVSD
-92 YSKGGKDGKDGQF
+92 KGIV
-105 TIAMDEDT
+105 TITLDEDLRE
-113 KQLGEVVVTGH
+113 LGEVVIKGH
-124 REYRSDRSAVETV
+124 KEYHSDRSAIDMEKT
-137 KNAGNVLNVMSQQ
+137 AGNVLNVMSQQ

-245 MVMKDAPSRF
+245 MVMKDAPSHF
-255 QLQANAAIG
+255 QIQANAAVG
-264 ATDYFW
+264 TSDYFW
-270 KDGRNY
+270 KDSRDY
-276 LTSNRSDY
+276 LTSKRSDY
-284 THKAPYEAFG
+284 THKAPYEVNG
-294 SEYKAQMGSS
+294 PDYKATTS
-304 KDGSSQIGDF
+304 DF
-314 KAGPTQLKSYSNPA
+314 ASGPTQIGRHSMPA
-328 PNFIGGL
+328 PNFVGGL

-341 WNDRLGVM
+341 WKDRIGVM

-377 YISNLHH
+377 YIYSLQH

-395 AHAKIDLTL
+395 VHAKVDL
-404 GNQLMPGAHKLEWYN
+404 QLDNNKIEWYN

-428 IRYNNGI
+428 VRYNN
-435 STEYIGADSY
+435 SVNTEYISSDSY
-445 TQDDEVRSTS
+445 TQDDETRSLS
-455 ITQTIFATNLKG
+455 QTQSIFATHLKG
-467 THHLSKDFTIDWSGI
+467 THHLTKDFTVDWAGI
-482 FSQAKEEDPDRTYVT
+482 FSQAKSEDPDRVYLS
-497 LTNTVSTSSADVTA
+497 LTNTIQSADGV
-511 SSDGSSDVDAVGG
+511 DGSLWSG
-524 SIWDTNKNIVKTL
+524 NKNILKTM
-537 PKSMER
+537 PKNMER
-543 RYQHNKDTDWAGY
+543 RFQHNTDKDWAGY
-556 INLSYDTHFANGVD
+556 INLSYNSELGNDIN

-575 GAQYRCKERS
+575 GAQYRRKERS

-591 IFNPADISQQL
+591 NFTPTDISQKL
-602 NGNGLDQFAA
+602 DGNGFDQFAA
-612 IDWVCKTPYS
+612 IDWTCKTPYS

-627 NYDSKEHIGG
+627 NYDSKEHIGA
-637 AYAMV
+637 AYIM
-642 TFRSNLGELNAG
+642 TTLKSKWGELNAG
-654 FRAEH
+654 LRAEH
-659 TNQIYTMLQHF
+659 TNQIYTMLQKF

-680 YWDYLPSASIK
+680 YWDWLPSASIK

-712 FYEIVPYQIQGE
+712 FYEIVPYQIMGE

-739 DNIDL
+739 DNVDL

-756 LAGVFYKYLKDP
+756 LAGVFYKYLQDP
-768 IEQVFVTSDGKI
+768 IEQVFVAADGKLGS
-780 GAGTDAYYLPD
+780 GADAYYMPD

-797 NMGFEIDV
+797 NYGFEIDV
-805 IKYIRHFGLKANYT
+805 VKYIRHFGIKANYT
-819 YTHSEI
+819 YTHSRI

-831 YQEGSAEYKTGVTQT
+831 YKEGSAEYKTGVTQS

-864 DTSHGWNAQLAA
+864 DTNYGWNAQLAA

-901 LDLSAEKQ
+901 LDFSMEKK
-909 FKNGFSVFLK
+909 FPCGVSVFLK
-919 ANNLLDAKRERFL
+919 ANNLLDAKRERYL
-932 KTVNKSN
+932 KTVNQSN
-939 LEYEGQKSDKTI
+939 LEYEGQSSDKTI
-951 VGTYQYG
+951 VGTYKYG
-958 RTFLLGVRYKL
+958 RTYLVGVRVKL